1 MENRRKKMTKTNKTL
16 LCALLALVLT
26 LACALTIMPVAGTKA
41 NAATTG
47 QYVKITKTQTDWT
60 GKYLIVC
67 ETAGGIFNGSLSVLE
82 ASGNVVTEGISITEN
97 KIARTDT
104 IDGYSFDINKIEG
117 KNTYSIKS
125 ASGKYI
131 GSTSNANALK
141 ESGITIYENTISV
154 ENDGNIK
161 ITASSTAVLRF
172 NAASNQNRFR
182 YFKSDTYTNQKAIQ
196 LYKLEENTHTHAYS
210 EWKHVDGTKT
220 HVKTCNVDGCDAPTV
235 TEACTIVNNVCT
247 VCNYDYTAKFTVKET
262 VVAAEGQTSLAI
274 DAEGQFSVTYN
285 VTANQGINMMQGDLA
300 YNSEKLTLVSVEAG
314 NAFGNDEKGNNNIT
328 VTNDVTLAEQKVV
341 ASVVEGKT
349 GVLATVTYKLKAGV
363 TEVVA
368 GDFAMTVKAT
378 AGNEYVADGVA
389 TVEANTITVVVLK
402 GVTITLDDVV
412 LTYTGASLT
421 VGAGKDVAYTT
432 THGQDYTGEAVVTW
446 YTVNGEQLTEVAE
459 AKNVGAYQVKVAFPA
474 KDGYAAAEKT
484 ANVTVNAKVITV
496 SFAADNGYGRKAFG
510 ADGKAVWNNAG
521 EFVATVSGLVGDD
534 TVNGT
539 IAFAVVNGY
548 ELDKANLTSGATE
561 LTGKVSLVYTLGN
574 EFVNYTFAGG
584 NTATGDV
591 EVTAYIADLTVTV
604 SLATEVYYGT
614 TLNFDGNITVKD
626 SGNSDVTAN
635 AVITMTVNGETFDY
649 KTATLTNA
657 GEYTVVITVVCNGA
671 EGHLT
676 ETYTIKAITITV
688 GEADYATD
696 GQVHYGVTFD
706 SAVAGTIDATVDG
719 VALTADG
726 ITIVASKDLSLTKG
740 KHIATL
746 VSGTNYVFAEGTTVA
761 TKAVYLAMFDAA
773 LPDNSKKEIAEQ
785 YRFEGQK
792 FSAPE
797 LTFDGYSLLG
807 WFEDKAETAFDFAA
821 TGATADILLTAKW
834 EEILAEHRLTLVVYY
849 NGNVVETLTYDNVM
863 ANKAFTDI
871 ENFYRAND
879 ARWLVFSGYF
889 AGSDFA
895 TKITTMPNAE
905 TTIYAKYEPA
915 IGLGDVDGDGN
926 VGNSDIVLYRQYIVG
941 GYKITVVEAG
951 KEYEE
956 ASKTLAEGYARFFA
970 AVANVDGVDGSAND
984 IRDVATLRMAMVE
997 QDGYKVVGGA
1007 VVAPEKAD
1015 SGNAETQAVNTK
1027 IENRIYALLPTTFGV
1042 GKAA

>member
-41 NAATTG
+41 NAENGVKT
-47 QYVKITKTQTDWT
+47 YRKITASMEDWS
-60 GKYLIVC
+60 GKYLIVSEKGSVSC
-67 ETAGGIFNGSLSVLE
+67 FDGSLPSSSLTK
-82 ASGNVVTEGISITEN
+82 SGNLVTIEINNETVIGDYTNQEFLFE
-97 KIARTDT
+97 KKG
-104 IDGYSFDINKIEG
+104 DGYS
-117 KNTYSIKS
+117 IK
-125 ASGKYI
+125 GTNGLYI
-131 GSTSNANALK
+131 GRDENRNGLDNNPTKQFVNTVSYDDTNGIVIKGAGGAKLQFLNQKNSYTFKYYTSNQ
-141 ESGITIYENTISV
+141 S
-154 ENDGNIK
+154 
-161 ITASSTAVLRF
+161 
-172 NAASNQNRFR
+172 
-182 YFKSDTYTNQKAIQ
+182 AIA

-210 EWKHVDGTKT
+210 EWTHVDGTKM
-220 HVKTCNVDGCDAPTV
+220 HVKTCNVDGCDAPTM

-247 VCNYDYTAKFTVKET
+247 VCNYDYTAKLTVKET

-285 VTANQGINMMQGDLA
+285 VTANQCINMMQGDLA
-300 YNSEKLTLVSVEAG
+300 YNREKLTLVSVEAG
-314 NAFGNDEKGNNNIT
+314 NAFGNDESGKNNIT

-363 TEVVA
+363 TEVVT

-432 THGQDYTGEAVVTW
+432 THGEDYTGEAVVTW
-446 YTVNGEQLTEVAE
+446 YTVDGEQLTEV
-459 AKNVGAYQVKVAFPA
+459 KNVGAYQVKVAFPA

-484 ANVTVNAKVITV
+484 AKVTVNAKVITV

-521 EFVATVSGLVGDD
+521 EFVATVSGLVGGD

-539 IAFAVVNGY
+539 IAFAVVSGY
-548 ELDKANLTSGATE
+548 ELDKANLTSDATE

-626 SGNSDVTAN
+626 SSDSDVTAN
-635 AVITMTVNGETFDY
+635 AVTTMTVNGETFDY
-649 KTATLTNA
+649 KTAKLTNA

-676 ETYTIKAITITV
+676 TTYKIKAITITV

-726 ITIVASKDLSLTKG
+726 ITIVASKDMSLTEG

-746 VSGTNYVFAEGTTVA
+746 ANGTNYVFAEGTMLT
-761 TKAVYLAMFDAA
+761 TKAVYFAMFDAA
-773 LPDNSKKEIAEQ
+773 LPDNSEKEIAEQ

-797 LTFDGYSLLG
+797 LTFDGYELLG
-807 WFEDKAETAFDFAA
+807 WFEKNAETAFDFAA

-834 EEILAEHRLTLVVYY
+834 EEILGEHKLTLVVYY

-871 ENFYRAND
+871 ENFYREKD

-915 IGLGDVDGDGN
+915 IGLGDVNGDGN

-956 ASKTLAEGYARFFA
+956 ASKTLAADYVRFFA
-970 AVANVDGVDGSAND
+970 AVANVDGIEGSAND

-1015 SGNAETQAVNTK
+1015 RGNAETQAVNTK

>member
-1 MENRRKKMTKTNKTL
+1 MTKTNKTL

-41 NAATTG
+41 NAAEEVYELVTDDSTLNAG
-47 QYVKITKTQTDWT
+47 DKIIFAAKCSKGLFAAGEVASDVMASTDAT
-60 GKYLIVC
+60 SVS
-67 ETAGGIFNGSLSVLE
+67 TNGSTVTAVKATSAVVLTLGGSAGKWTLSVGERLLG
-82 ASGNVVTEGISITEN
+82 ATAAKKVALNKGTATWSISIDN
-97 KIARTDT
+97 KGNATIQNGTDT
-104 IDGYSFDINKIEG
+104 YGRFLYNVNSPRFT
-117 KNTYSIKS
+117 TYTSKATDAMILPSIYK
-125 ASGKYI
+125 
-131 GSTSNANALK
+131 L
-141 ESGITIYENTISV
+141 
-154 ENDGNIK
+154 
-161 ITASSTAVLRF
+161 
-172 NAASNQNRFR
+172 AAS
-182 YFKSDTYTNQKAIQ
+182 
-196 LYKLEENTHTHAYS
+196 HTHAYS

-247 VCNYDYTAKFTVKET
+247 VCNYDYTAKLTVKET

-300 YNSEKLTLVSVEAG
+300 YNREKLTLVSVEAG
-314 NAFGNDEKGNNNIT
+314 NAFGNDESGNNNIT

-349 GVLATVTYKLKAGV
+349 GVLATVTYQLKAGV

-368 GDFAMTVKAT
+368 GDFCMTVKAT

-402 GVTITLDDVV
+402 GVTITLDDVA

-432 THGQDYTGEAVVTW
+432 THGEDYTGEAVVTW
-446 YTVNGEQLTEVAE
+446 YTVDGEQLTEVAE

-510 ADGKAVWNNAG
+510 ADGKAVWNNVG
-521 EFVATVSGLVGDD
+521 EFVATVSGLVGGD

-539 IAFAVVNGY
+539 IAFAAVNGY
-548 ELDKANLTSGATE
+548 ELDKANLTSGTTE

-626 SGNSDVTAN
+626 SSDSDVTAN
-635 AVITMTVNGETFDY
+635 ADITMTVNGETFDY
-649 KTATLTNA
+649 TAETLTNA

-676 ETYTIKAITITV
+676 TTYKIKAITITV
-688 GEADYATD
+688 GEADYSTD

-726 ITIVASKDLSLTKG
+726 ITIVASKGLSLTEG

-746 VSGTNYVFAEGTTVA
+746 VSGTNYVFAEGTTLT

-773 LPDNSKKEIAEQ
+773 LPDNSEKEIADQ

-797 LTFDGYSLLG
+797 LTFDGYNLLG

-834 EEILAEHRLTLVVYY
+834 EEILGEHKLTLVVYY

-863 ANKAFTDI
+863 ANKAFTAI
-871 ENFYRAND
+871 ENFYREKD

-956 ASKTLAEGYARFFA
+956 ASKTLAAGYVRFFA
-970 AVANVDGVDGSAND
+970 AVANVDGVEGSAND

>member
-1 MENRRKKMTKTNKTL
+1 MTKTNKTL

-26 LACALTIMPVAGTKA
+26 LACALTIMPVVGTKA
-41 NAATTG
+41 NAAEG
-47 QYVKITKTQTDWT
+47 DKYVKVTAEQEDWT
-60 GKYLIVC
+60 GTYLLVYDKSNEEGLAWTGIDAADCNVPVAVSNGIIVWDNIANKPAKIIV
-67 ETAGGIFNGSLSVLE
+67 ENIGTGYAIKVL
-82 ASGNVVTEGISITEN
+82 
-97 KIARTDT
+97 
-104 IDGYSFDINKIEG
+104 DGAN
-117 KNTYSIKS
+117 
-125 ASGKYI
+125 AGKYI
-131 GSTSNANALK
+131 SGTKDKNKINFNDKAQNLTIKYGTSSVEITSN
-141 ESGITIYENTISV
+141 NT
-154 ENDGNIK
+154 
-161 ITASSTAVLRF
+161 TMLF
-172 NAASNQNRFR
+172 NPDAGTNNRFR
-182 YFKSDTYTNQKAIQ
+182 FFKSSQSPVQ

-210 EWKHVDGTKT
+210 DWKHVDGTKT
-220 HVKTCNVDGCDAPTV
+220 HVKTCNVDGCDTPTV

-262 VVAAEGQTSLAI
+262 VVAEEGQTSLAI
-274 DAEGQFSVTYN
+274 DAEGQFSVTYT

-314 NAFGNDEKGNNNIT
+314 NAFGNDESGNNNIT
-328 VTNDVTLAEQKVV
+328 VTNDVALSEQKVV

-363 TEVVA
+363 TEVGA
-368 GDFAMTVKAT
+368 GDFGMTVKAT

-402 GVTITLDDVV
+402 DVTITLNDVA

-432 THGQDYTGEAVVTW
+432 THGADYTGEAVVTW
-446 YTVNGEQLTEVAE
+446 YTVKGEQLTEVTE
-459 AKNVGAYQVKVAFPA
+459 AKNVGAYKVKVAFPA
-474 KDGYAAAEKT
+474 KDGYAAAEAT
-484 ANVTVNAKVITV
+484 ANVTVNAKKISV

-521 EFVATVSGLVGDD
+521 EFVATVSGLVGGD
-534 TVNGT
+534 TVSGT
-539 IAFAVVNGY
+539 IAFAVESGY

-561 LTGKVSLVYTLGN
+561 LTGKVSLVYTLGD

-584 NTATGDV
+584 KTATGDV

-604 SLATEVYYGT
+604 SLETEVYYGT

-626 SGNSDVTAN
+626 SSGSDVTAN
-635 AVITMTVNGETFDY
+635 STITMTVNGEPFDY
-649 KTATLTNA
+649 KTKTLTNA
-657 GEYTVVITVVCNGA
+657 GEYAVVITVVCNGA

-676 ETYTIKAITITV
+676 TTYTIKAITITV
-688 GEADYATD
+688 GEADYAAD

-726 ITIVASKDLSLTKG
+726 ITIVASDKLTLG
-740 KHIATL
+740 EDNTYTATL

-761 TKAVYLAMFDAA
+761 TKAVYFAMFDAA
-773 LPDNSKKEIAEQ
+773 LPDNSEKVIADQ

-797 LTFDGYSLLG
+797 LTFDGYKLLG
-807 WFEDKAETAFDFAA
+807 WFEENAETAFDFTA
-821 TGATADILLTAKW
+821 TGATADVMLTAKW
-834 EEILAEHRLTLVVYY
+834 AEILGEHKLTLVVYY
-849 NGNVVETLTYDNVM
+849 NENVVETLTYDNVK
-863 ANKAFTDI
+863 ANTEFTAID
-871 ENFYRAND
+871 NFYQAKD
-879 ARWLVFSGYF
+879 ASWLVFSGYF

-895 TKITTMPNAE
+895 AKITTMPNAE

-956 ASKTLAEGYARFFA
+956 ASKTLAEGYVRFFA
-970 AVANVDGVDGSAND
+970 AVANVDGVADSAND
-984 IRDVATLRMAMVE
+984 IRDIATLRMAMVE

-1015 SGNAETQAVNTK
+1015 GGNAETQAVNTK
-1027 IENRIYALLPTTFGV
+1027 IENRIYALLPTTFAT

>member
-1 MENRRKKMTKTNKTL
+1 MTKTNKTL

-41 NAATTG
+41 NAAEEVYELVTDDSTLNAG
-47 QYVKITKTQTDWT
+47 DKVIFAAKGSNELFAAGKVASGFMASTAATSVSTNGSTVTAVKATSAVVLTLGGSAGKWTLSVDGKLLGATDAKKVALDNGTKTW
-60 GKYLIVC
+60 
-67 ETAGGIFNGSLSVLE
+67 S
-82 ASGNVVTEGISITEN
+82 ISIDNEGNATIQNGTDAYGRFLYNVN
-97 KIARTDT
+97 KPRFT
-104 IDGYSFDINKIEG
+104 
-117 KNTYSIKS
+117 TYTSSTNSSMVLPSIYK
-125 ASGKYI
+125 
-131 GSTSNANALK
+131 L
-141 ESGITIYENTISV
+141 
-154 ENDGNIK
+154 
-161 ITASSTAVLRF
+161 TAS
-172 NAASNQNRFR
+172 
-182 YFKSDTYTNQKAIQ
+182 
-196 LYKLEENTHTHAYS
+196 HTHAYS
-210 EWKHVDGTKT
+210 DWTHVDGTKT

-247 VCNYDYTAKFTVKET
+247 VCNYDYTAKLTVKET

-300 YNSEKLTLVSVEAG
+300 YNREKLTLVSVEAG
-314 NAFGNDEKGNNNIT
+314 NAFGNDESGNNNIT

-349 GVLATVTYKLKAGV
+349 GVLATVTYQLKTGV

-368 GDFAMTVKAT
+368 GDFGMTVKAT

-402 GVTITLDDVV
+402 GVTITLDDVA

-432 THGQDYTGEAVVTW
+432 THGEDYTGKAVVTW
-446 YTVNGEQLTEVAE
+446 YKVDGAQLTEVTE

-521 EFVATVSGLVGDD
+521 EFVATVGGLVGGD

-539 IAFAVVNGY
+539 IAFAAVNGY
-548 ELDKANLTSGATE
+548 ELDKANLASGATE
-561 LTGKVSLVYTLGN
+561 LTGKVSLVYTLGD

-626 SGNSDVTAN
+626 SSDSDVTAN

-676 ETYTIKAITITV
+676 TTYTIKAITITV

-726 ITIVASKDLSLTKG
+726 ITIVASKALSLTDS

-746 VSGTNYVFAEGTTVA
+746 VSGTNYVFAEGTTLT
-761 TKAVYLAMFDAA
+761 TKAVYFAMFDAA
-773 LPDNSKKEIAEQ
+773 LPDNSEKEIADQ

-792 FSAPE
+792 FSAPK
-797 LTFDGYSLLG
+797 LTFDGYNLLG
-807 WFEDKAETAFDFAA
+807 WFEENAETAFDFTA
-821 TGATADILLTAKW
+821 TGATADVMLTAKW
-834 EEILAEHRLTLVVYY
+834 AEILGEHKLTLLVYY
-849 NGNVVETLTYDNVM
+849 KENVVETLTYNVM
-863 ANKAFTDI
+863 ANKEFTATAI
-871 ENFYRAND
+871 ENFYQAKD
-879 ARWLVFSGYF
+879 ASWLAFDGYF
-889 AGSDFA
+889 AGSDFE

-905 TTIYAKYEPA
+905 TTIYAKYELT

-956 ASKTLAEGYARFFA
+956 ASKTLAEGYVRFFA
-970 AVANVDGVDGSAND
+970 AVANVDGVEGSAND
-984 IRDVATLRMAMVE
+984 IRDIATLRMAMVE
-997 QDGYKVVGGA
+997 QDGYKVVDGA

>member
-41 NAATTG
+41 NAAEKEVVFDYTTIKKVDADSQQG
-47 QYVKITKTQTDWT
+47 VSIGFNKNDSQSAPVYNSSSNEIRLYYKNSISISSINEPIEKVVLTLNGISGKIGDLVATEGTLDTSNSKEYIWTKGTTAVNSLGLTAGGTGGHYKITKIT
-60 GKYLIVC
+60 V
-67 ETAGGIFNGSLSVLE
+67 VLG
-82 ASGNVVTEGISITEN
+82 AS
-97 KIARTDT
+97 
-104 IDGYSFDINKIEG
+104 
-117 KNTYSIKS
+117 
-125 ASGKYI
+125 
-131 GSTSNANALK
+131 
-141 ESGITIYENTISV
+141 
-154 ENDGNIK
+154 
-161 ITASSTAVLRF
+161 
-172 NAASNQNRFR
+172 
-182 YFKSDTYTNQKAIQ
+182 
-196 LYKLEENTHTHAYS
+196 HTHAYS

-247 VCNYDYTAKFTVKET
+247 VCNYDYTAKLTVKET

-314 NAFGNDEKGNNNIT
+314 NAFGNDESGNNNIT

-349 GVLATVTYKLKAGV
+349 GVLATITYQLKAGV

-368 GDFAMTVKAT
+368 GDFSMTVKAT

-389 TVEANTITVVVLK
+389 TVEANTITVVVLR
-402 GVTITLDDVV
+402 GVTITLDDVA

-421 VGAGKDVAYTT
+421 VGAGKDVACTT
-432 THGQDYTGEAVVTW
+432 THGKDYTGEAVVTW
-446 YTVNGEQLTEVAE
+446 YTVDGEQLTEV
-459 AKNVGAYQVKVAFPA
+459 KNVGAYQVKVAFPA

-521 EFVATVSGLVGDD
+521 EFVATVSGLVGGD

-539 IAFAVVNGY
+539 IAFAAVSGY
-548 ELDKANLTSGATE
+548 ELDKANLTSGTTE

-626 SGNSDVTAN
+626 SRDTDVTAN

-649 KTATLTNA
+649 KTAKLTNA
-657 GEYTVVITVVCNGA
+657 GEYTAVITVVCNGA

-696 GQVHYGVTFD
+696 GQVHYGVTFN

-726 ITIVASKDLSLTKG
+726 ITIVASKDLSLTGG

-746 VSGTNYVFAEGTTVA
+746 VSGTNYVFAEGTTLT
-761 TKAVYLAMFDAA
+761 TKAVYLARFDAA

-792 FSAPE
+792 FSAPG
-797 LTFDGYSLLG
+797 LTFDGYNLLG

-834 EEILAEHRLTLVVYY
+834 EEILAEHKLTLVVYY

-871 ENFYRAND
+871 ENFYREND
-879 ARWLVFSGYF
+879 ALWLVFSGYF

-905 TTIYAKYEPA
+905 TTIYAKYELA

-956 ASKTLAEGYARFFA
+956 ASKTLAEGYVRFFA
-970 AVANVDGVDGSAND
+970 AVANVDGVEGSAND

-1042 GKAA
+1042 GKVA

>member
-1 MENRRKKMTKTNKTL
+1 MTKTNKTL

-26 LACALTIMPVAGTKA
+26 LACALTIMPVAGIKA
-41 NAATTG
+41 NAAEEVYELVTDDSTLNAG
-47 QYVKITKTQTDWT
+47 DKIIFAAKCSKGLFAAGKVASGVMASTDATSVSTNGSTVTAVKATSAVVLTLGGSAGKWTLSVDGKLLGATDAKKVALDKGTKTW
-60 GKYLIVC
+60 
-67 ETAGGIFNGSLSVLE
+67 S
-82 ASGNVVTEGISITEN
+82 ISIDNEGN
-97 KIARTDT
+97 AT
-104 IDGYSFDINKIEG
+104 IQNGTS
-117 KNTYSIKS
+117 TY
-125 ASGKYI
+125 GRFLY
-131 GSTSNANALK
+131 N
-141 ESGITIYENTISV
+141 V
-154 ENDGNIK
+154 
-161 ITASSTAVLRF
+161 SSPRF
-172 NAASNQNRFR
+172 T
-182 YFKSDTYTNQKAIQ
+182 TYTSKATDAMI
-196 LYKLEENTHTHAYS
+196 LPSIYKLGASHTHAYS

-235 TEACTIVNNVCT
+235 AEACTIVNNVCT

-285 VTANQGINMMQGDLA
+285 VTANQGINMMQGDLT
-300 YNSEKLTLVSVEAG
+300 YNNEKLTLVSVEAG
-314 NAFGNDEKGNNNIT
+314 NAFGNDESGNNNIT

-341 ASVVEGKT
+341 ASVVEDKT

-368 GDFAMTVKAT
+368 GDFGMRVKAT

-432 THGQDYTGEAVVTW
+432 THGKDYTGEAVVTW
-446 YTVNGEQLTEVAE
+446 YTVDGEQLTEV
-459 AKNVGAYQVKVAFPA
+459 KNVGAYQVKVAFPA

-521 EFVATVSGLVGDD
+521 EFVATVSGLVGGD

-539 IAFAVVNGY
+539 IAFAAVSGY

-561 LTGKVSLVYTLGN
+561 LTGKVSLVYMIGN

-604 SLATEVYYGT
+604 SLETEVYYGT

-626 SGNSDVTAN
+626 SSNSDVTAN

-726 ITIVASKDLSLTKG
+726 ITIVASKGLSLTEG

-746 VSGTNYVFAEGTTVA
+746 VSGTNYVFAEGTKLT

-773 LPDNSKKEIAEQ
+773 LPDNSEKEIADQ

-834 EEILAEHRLTLVVYY
+834 EEILAEHKLTLVVYY

-905 TTIYAKYEPA
+905 TTIYAKYELA

-926 VGNSDIVLYRQYIVG
+926 VGNSDIVLYRQYISAAT
-941 GYKITVVEAG
+941 KSPL
-951 KEYEE
+951 
-956 ASKTLAEGYARFFA
+956 SKQAR
-970 AVANVDGVDGSAND
+970 
-984 IRDVATLRMAMVE
+984 
-997 QDGYKVVGGA
+997 
-1007 VVAPEKAD
+1007 
-1015 SGNAETQAVNTK
+1015 NTK
-1027 IENRIYALLPTTFGV
+1027 KQAKLLPKVTCVSLRRLPTLT
-1042 GKAA
+1042 A

>member
-1 MENRRKKMTKTNKTL
+1 MTKTNKTL

-41 NAATTG
+41 NAAEG
-47 QYVKITKTQTDWT
+47 SKYVKVTALTEDFS
-60 GKYLIVC
+60 GKFLIVY
-67 ETAGGIFNGSLSVLE
+67 ETDNLVFNSALSTDSASNYVTAANTLSGSIDWSSKLE
-82 ASGNVVTEGISITEN
+82 NASFEIAKSSSGTGYVIKGKSGSYIGTTSDANTLVFKTTEMVNTISFDGSGNVDIISS
-97 KIARTDT
+97 KGAYLR
-104 IDGYSFDINKIEG
+104 Y
-117 KNTYSIKS
+117 
-125 ASGKYI
+125 
-131 GSTSNANALK
+131 NAN
-141 ESGITIYENTISV
+141 SGQT
-154 ENDGNIK
+154 
-161 ITASSTAVLRF
+161 
-172 NAASNQNRFR
+172 RFR
-182 YFKSDTYTNQKAIQ
+182 YYKSGSYTNQKAIQ

-235 TEACTIVNNVCT
+235 KEECTIVNNVCT

-368 GDFAMTVKAT
+368 GDFGMRVKAT

-389 TVEANTITVVVLK
+389 TVEDNTITVVVLK
-402 GVTITLDDVV
+402 GVTITLDDVA

-432 THGQDYTGEAVVTW
+432 THGEDYTGEAVVTW
-446 YTVNGEQLTEVAE
+446 YKVDGEQLTEVAE

-484 ANVTVNAKVITV
+484 ANVTVNAKEITV

-521 EFVATVSGLVGDD
+521 EFVATVSGLVGGD

-539 IAFAVVNGY
+539 IAFAAVNGY

-561 LTGKVSLVYTLGN
+561 LTGKVSLVYTLGD

-626 SGNSDVTAN
+626 SRNSDVTAN

-676 ETYTIKAITITV
+676 TTYKIKAITITV

-696 GQVHYGVTFD
+696 GQAHYGVTFD

-726 ITIVASKDLSLTKG
+726 ITIVASKDLSLTEG
-740 KHIATL
+740 EHIATL
-746 VSGTNYVFAEGTTVA
+746 VSGTNYVFAEGTTLT

-773 LPDNSKKEIAEQ
+773 LPDNSEKEIAEQ

-792 FSAPE
+792 FSAPG
-797 LTFDGYSLLG
+797 LTFDGYNLLG
-807 WFEDKAETAFDFAA
+807 WFEENAETAFDFAA

-834 EEILAEHRLTLVVYY
+834 EEILGEHKLTLVVYY

-863 ANKAFTDI
+863 ANKAFTAI

-956 ASKTLAEGYARFFA
+956 ASKTLAEGYVRLFA
-970 AVANVDGVDGSAND
+970 AVANVDGVEGSAND

>member
-1 MENRRKKMTKTNKTL
+1 MTKTNKTL

-41 NAATTG
+41 NAAEETIILSFPDANSANNKKSGYTNEWIAMVDTYQWNIVNFNNNSWNNSWTYIKAGSKSTASTASIEATNIAQKVSRVVVSYKATNFSTNVTEYYLEKTTAG
-47 QYVKITKTQTDWT
+47 KTEKITLGSSDLTDET
-60 GKYLIVC
+60 MSFKISTPEENSTYKLVFVC
-67 ETAGGIFNGSLSVLE
+67 KKSSSNGILQ
-82 ASGNVVTEGISITEN
+82 
-97 KIARTDT
+97 
-104 IDGYSFDINKIEG
+104 IN
-117 KNTYSIKS
+117 TVQY
-125 ASGKYI
+125 
-131 GSTSNANALK
+131 
-141 ESGITIYENTISV
+141 IYENAPS
-154 ENDGNIK
+154 
-161 ITASSTAVLRF
+161 
-172 NAASNQNRFR
+172 
-182 YFKSDTYTNQKAIQ
+182 
-196 LYKLEENTHTHAYS
+196 HTHAYS
-210 EWKHVDGTKT
+210 EWAHVDGTKT

-262 VVAAEGQTSLAI
+262 VVAEEGQTSLAV
-274 DAEGQFSVTYN
+274 DAEGQFSVTYT

-349 GVLATVTYKLKAGV
+349 GVLVTVTYQLKAGV
-363 TEVVA
+363 TEVGA
-368 GDFAMTVKAT
+368 GDFGMTVKAT
-378 AGNEYVADGVA
+378 AGNEYVAEGVA

-402 GVTITLDDVV
+402 GVTITLDDVA

-432 THGQDYTGEAVVTW
+432 THGKDYTGEAVVTW
-446 YTVNGEQLTEVAE
+446 YTVSGEQLTEVTE
-459 AKNVGAYQVKVAFPA
+459 AKNVGAYQVKVEFPA
-474 KDGYAAAEKT
+474 KDGYAAAEAT
-484 ANVTVNAKVITV
+484 ANVTVNAKEINV
-496 SFAADNGYGRKAFG
+496 SFAAENGYGRKAFG

-534 TVNGT
+534 TVSGT
-539 IAFAVVNGY
+539 IAFEVVSGY

-561 LTGKVSLVYTLGN
+561 LTGKVSLVYTLGD

-584 NTATGDV
+584 KTATGDV

-604 SLATEVYYGT
+604 SLETEVYYGT
-614 TLNFDGNITVKD
+614 TLDFNGNITVKD
-626 SGNSDVTAN
+626 SSGSDVTAN
-635 AVITMTVNGETFDY
+635 STITMTVNGKTFDY
-649 KTATLTNA
+649 TTKTLTNA
-657 GEYTVVITVVCNGA
+657 GEYAVVIKVVCNGA

-676 ETYTIKAITITV
+676 QTYTIKAITITV

-726 ITIVASKDLSLTKG
+726 ITIVASKDLRLTEEG
-740 KHIATL
+740 NHIATL
-746 VSGTNYVFAEGTTVA
+746 ANGTNYVFAEGTTLT
-761 TKAVYLAMFDAA
+761 TKAVYIAKFNAA
-773 LPDNSKKEIAEQ
+773 LPDSSEKLIADQ

-797 LTFDGYSLLG
+797 LTFDGYKLLG
-807 WFEDKAETAFDFAA
+807 WFEENAETAFDFTA
-821 TGATADILLTAKW
+821 TGATANIMLTAKW
-834 EEILAEHRLTLVVYY
+834 EEILGEHKLTLVVYY
-849 NGNVVETLTYDNVM
+849 NEKVVETLTYDNVK
-863 ANKAFTDI
+863 ANTEFTATAI
-871 ENFYRAND
+871 ENFYTAKD
-879 ARWLVFSGYF
+879 ASWLAFDGYF

-905 TTIYAKYEPA
+905 TTIYAKYELA
-915 IGLGDVDGDGN
+915 IGLGDVDGDKN
-926 VGNSDIVLYRQYIVG
+926 VGNGDIVLYRQYIVG

-956 ASKTLAEGYARFFA
+956 ASKTLAAEYVRFFA
-970 AVANVDGVDGSAND
+970 AVANVDGVADSAND
-984 IRDVATLRMAMVE
+984 IRDIATLRMAMVE

>member
-1 MENRRKKMTKTNKTL
+1 MTKTNKTL

-41 NAATTG
+41 NAEEALVAFNIAGKETNIPASTYEVTNGDYKLSAKGTNMYEDGDAGYRIGSKKSTGSFEFTVPKTITKIIVYAANYNSDTGAAISINGGAATTLTKNIG
-47 QYVKITKTQTDWT
+47 VADFKFSSISEYDKIEAEITGTTVKITSTKRA
-60 GKYLIVC
+60 LIRII
-67 ETAGGIFNGSLSVLE
+67 EWYGS
-82 ASGNVVTEGISITEN
+82 
-97 KIARTDT
+97 
-104 IDGYSFDINKIEG
+104 
-117 KNTYSIKS
+117 
-125 ASGKYI
+125 
-131 GSTSNANALK
+131 
-141 ESGITIYENTISV
+141 
-154 ENDGNIK
+154 
-161 ITASSTAVLRF
+161 
-172 NAASNQNRFR
+172 AAS
-182 YFKSDTYTNQKAIQ
+182 
-196 LYKLEENTHTHAYS
+196 HTHAYS

-220 HVKTCNVDGCDAPTV
+220 HVKTCNVDGCDAPTM

-274 DAEGQFSVTYN
+274 DAEGQFSVIYN

-300 YNSEKLTLVSVEAG
+300 YNSEKLTIVSVEAG

-349 GVLATVTYKLKAGV
+349 GVLATVTYKLKAGI

-368 GDFAMTVKAT
+368 GDFGMTVKAT

-389 TVEANTITVVVLK
+389 TVETNTITVVVLK

-412 LTYTGASLT
+412 LTYTGASLA

-432 THGQDYTGEAVVTW
+432 THGEDYTGEAVVTW
-446 YTVNGEQLTEVAE
+446 YTGNGEQLTEVAE

-521 EFVATVSGLVGDD
+521 EFVATVSGLVGGD

-539 IAFAVVNGY
+539 IAFAAVNGY

-561 LTGKVSLVYTLGN
+561 LTGKVSLVYTIGN

-584 NTATGDV
+584 KTATGDV

-604 SLATEVYYGT
+604 SLETEVYYGT

-626 SGNSDVTAN
+626 SSDSDVTAN

-649 KTATLTNA
+649 KTETLTNA

-676 ETYTIKAITITV
+676 TTYTIKAITITV

-706 SAVAGTIDATVDG
+706 SAVAGAIDATVDG

-726 ITIVASKDLSLTKG
+726 ITIVASDKLTLG
-740 KHIATL
+740 EDNTYTATL
-746 VSGTNYVFAEGTTVA
+746 VSGTNYVFAEGTTLT

-797 LTFDGYSLLG
+797 LTFDGYNLLG

-834 EEILAEHRLTLVVYY
+834 EEILGEHKLTLVVYY
-849 NGNVVETLTYDNVM
+849 NGNVVETLIYDNVM

-879 ARWLVFSGYF
+879 ALWLVFSGYF

-941 GYKITVVEAG
+941 GYKITVVETG

-956 ASKTLAEGYARFFA
+956 ASKTLAEGYVRFFA
-970 AVANVDGVDGSAND
+970 AVANVDGVEGSAND
-984 IRDVATLRMAMVE
+984 IRDIATLRMAMVE
-997 QDGYKVVGGA
+997 QDGYKVDGGA

>member
-1 MENRRKKMTKTNKTL
+1 MTKTNKTL

-41 NAATTG
+41 NAAEKEVVFDYTTIKKVDADSQQGVSIGFNKNAG
-47 QYVKITKTQTDWT
+47 QNAPVYNSNSNEIRLYPKNSISISSINEPIGKVVLTLNGISGKIGDLVATEGTLDTSNSKEYIWTKGTTAVNSLGLTAGGTGGHYKITKIT
-60 GKYLIVC
+60 V
-67 ETAGGIFNGSLSVLE
+67 VL
-82 ASGNVVTEGISITEN
+82 
-97 KIARTDT
+97 
-104 IDGYSFDINKIEG
+104 
-117 KNTYSIKS
+117 
-125 ASGKYI
+125 
-131 GSTSNANALK
+131 
-141 ESGITIYENTISV
+141 
-154 ENDGNIK
+154 
-161 ITASSTAVLRF
+161 
-172 NAASNQNRFR
+172 AAS
-182 YFKSDTYTNQKAIQ
+182 
-196 LYKLEENTHTHAYS
+196 HTHAYS

-247 VCNYDYTAKFTVKET
+247 VCNYDYTAKLTVKET

-314 NAFGNDEKGNNNIT
+314 NAFGNDESGNNNIT

-349 GVLATVTYKLKAGV
+349 GVLVTVTYKLKAGV

-368 GDFAMTVKAT
+368 GDFGMRVKAT

-402 GVTITLDDVV
+402 GVTITLNDVA

-432 THGQDYTGEAVVTW
+432 THGEDYKGEAVVTW
-446 YTVNGEQLTEVAE
+446 YTVDGEQLTEVAE

-484 ANVTVNAKVITV
+484 ANVTVNAKEITV

-521 EFVATVSGLVGDD
+521 EFVATVSGLVGGD

-539 IAFAVVNGY
+539 IAFAVVSGY

-584 NTATGDV
+584 KTATGDV

-604 SLATEVYYGT
+604 SLETEVYYGT

-626 SGNSDVTAN
+626 SSDSDVTAN

-649 KTATLTNA
+649 KTKTLTNA
-657 GEYTVVITVVCNGA
+657 GEYAVVITVVCNGA

-676 ETYTIKAITITV
+676 KTYKIKAITITV
-688 GEADYATD
+688 GEANYNTD

-706 SAVAGTIDATVDG
+706 NAVAGAIDATVDG

-726 ITIVASKDLSLTKG
+726 ITIVASDKLTLG
-740 KHIATL
+740 EDNTYTATL
-746 VSGTNYVFAEGTTVA
+746 ANGTNYVFAEGTTVA

-773 LPDNSKKEIAEQ
+773 LPDHSKKEIADQ

-797 LTFDGYSLLG
+797 LTFDGYNLLG
-807 WFEDKAETAFDFAA
+807 WFEENAETAFDFAA
-821 TGATADILLTAKW
+821 TGATADVMLTAKW
-834 EEILAEHRLTLVVYY
+834 AEILGEHKLTLLVYY
-849 NGNVVETLTYDNVM
+849 KENVVETLTYNVM
-863 ANKAFTDI
+863 ANKEFTATAI
-871 ENFYRAND
+871 ENFYQAKD
-879 ARWLVFSGYF
+879 ASWLAFDGYF

-895 TKITTMPNAE
+895 AKITTMPNAE
-905 TTIYAKYEPA
+905 TTIYAKYELA

-956 ASKTLAEGYARFFA
+956 ASKTLAEGYVRFFA
-970 AVANVDGVDGSAND
+970 AVANVDGVDGSTND
-984 IRDVATLRMAMVE
+984 IRDIATLRMAMVE
-997 QDGYKVVGGA
+997 QDGYKVVDGA

>member
-1 MENRRKKMTKTNKTL
+1 MTKTNKTL

-41 NAATTG
+41 NAAEEVYEIVKDASSLKVGDEIVIVNKDMDRAISTTQNSNNRAETSVVAVANGVQITSSVQVLVLQQGNKDNTFALDTGSGYLYAASSSKNYMKTEETLSDNSSWTISIDSKTSVATIKAQGTNTRNWLMYNSSSKIFSCYSSG
-47 QYVKITKTQTDWT
+47 QMDV
-60 GKYLIVC
+60 IVC
-67 ETAGGIFNGSLSVLE
+67 R
-82 ASGNVVTEGISITEN
+82 
-97 KIARTDT
+97 K
-104 IDGYSFDINKIEG
+104 
-117 KNTYSIKS
+117 
-125 ASGKYI
+125 
-131 GSTSNANALK
+131 
-141 ESGITIYENTISV
+141 
-154 ENDGNIK
+154 
-161 ITASSTAVLRF
+161 
-172 NAASNQNRFR
+172 AAS
-182 YFKSDTYTNQKAIQ
+182 
-196 LYKLEENTHTHAYS
+196 HTHAYS
-210 EWKHVDGTKT
+210 EWKHVDGTNT
-220 HVKTCNVDGCDAPTV
+220 HVKTCNVEGCDAPAV

-285 VTANQGINMMQGDLA
+285 VTANQGINMMQGDLT
-300 YNSEKLTLVSVEAG
+300 YNNEKLTLVSVEAG
-314 NAFGNDEKGNNNIT
+314 NAFGNDESGNNNIT

-341 ASVVEGKT
+341 ASVVEGRT

-368 GDFAMTVKAT
+368 GDFGMRVKAT

-402 GVTITLDDVV
+402 GVTITLDDVA

-432 THGQDYTGEAVVTW
+432 THGKDYTGEAVVTW
-446 YTVNGEQLTEVAE
+446 YTVDGEQLTEV
-459 AKNVGAYQVKVAFPA
+459 KNVGAYRVKVAFPA

-484 ANVTVNAKVITV
+484 ANVTVNAKEITV

-539 IAFAVVNGY
+539 IAFAAVSGY

-626 SGNSDVTAN
+626 SSNTDVTAN

-649 KTATLTNA
+649 KTETLTNA
-657 GEYTVVITVVCNGA
+657 GEYTVVITVVFNGA

-676 ETYTIKAITITV
+676 TTYTIKAITITV

-696 GQVHYGVTFD
+696 GQVHYGVTFN

-726 ITIVASKDLSLTKG
+726 ITIVASKGLSLTEG

-746 VSGTNYVFAEGTTVA
+746 VSGTNYVFAEGTTLT
-761 TKAVYLAMFDAA
+761 TKAVYFAKFDAA
-773 LPDNSKKEIAEQ
+773 LPDNSKKEIADQ

-792 FSAPE
+792 FSAPK
-797 LTFDGYSLLG
+797 LTFDGYNLLG

-834 EEILAEHRLTLVVYY
+834 EEILGEHKLTLVVYY

-895 TKITTMPNAE
+895 TTITTMPNAE

-956 ASKTLAEGYARFFA
+956 ASKTLAAGYVRFFV

-997 QDGYKVVGGA
+997 QDGYKVVDGA

>member
-41 NAATTG
+41 NAAQSSVEYILNPDKANNESADISSEKSYTAKDIANTSTLDWKAVVKVYNVGDNGIKLGTSKVAGSFSIVVPKNAESIEVKAKQFGEKDTT
-47 QYVKITKTQTDWT
+47 
-60 GKYLIVC
+60 L
-67 ETAGGIFNGSLSVLE
+67 
-82 ASGNVVTEGISITEN
+82 
-97 KIARTDT
+97 KIADVSYTTTSEFAKYKYPQSGGLTSGET
-104 IDGYSFDINKIEG
+104 ITIGAAKRAYI
-117 KNTYSIKS
+117 YSIVVN
-125 ASGKYI
+125 Y
-131 GSTSNANALK
+131 
-141 ESGITIYENTISV
+141 
-154 ENDGNIK
+154 
-161 ITASSTAVLRF
+161 
-172 NAASNQNRFR
+172 AAS
-182 YFKSDTYTNQKAIQ
+182 
-196 LYKLEENTHTHAYS
+196 HTHAYS

-220 HVKTCNVDGCDAPTV
+220 HVKTCNVEGCDAPTV

-247 VCNYDYTAKFTVKET
+247 VCNYDYTAKLTVKET

-285 VTANQGINMMQGDLA
+285 VTANQGINMMQGDLT

-314 NAFGNDEKGNNNIT
+314 NAFGNDESGNNNIT

-389 TVEANTITVVVLK
+389 TVEVNTITVVVLK
-402 GVTITLDDVV
+402 GVTITLDDVA

-421 VGAGKDVAYTT
+421 VGAGKNVAYTT
-432 THGQDYTGEAVVTW
+432 THGEDYMGEAVVTW
-446 YTVNGEQLTEVAE
+446 YKVDGEQLTEVAE

-521 EFVATVSGLVGDD
+521 EFVATVSGLVGGD

-539 IAFAVVNGY
+539 IAFAVVSGY
-548 ELDKANLTSGATE
+548 ELDKANLTSGAKE
-561 LTGKVSLVYTLGN
+561 LTGNVSLVYTLGD

-584 NTATGDV
+584 KTATGDV

-604 SLATEVYYGT
+604 SLETEVYYGT

-626 SGNSDVTAN
+626 SRNSDVTAN

-657 GEYTVVITVVCNGA
+657 GEYAVVITVVCNGA

-676 ETYTIKAITITV
+676 QTYTIKAITITV

-706 SAVAGTIDATVDG
+706 SAVAGAIDATVDG

-726 ITIVASKDLSLTKG
+726 ITIVASDKLTLG
-740 KHIATL
+740 EDNTYTATL

-761 TKAVYLAMFDAA
+761 TKAVYFAMFDAA
-773 LPDNSKKEIAEQ
+773 LPDNSEKEIADQ

-792 FSAPE
+792 FSAPK
-797 LTFDGYSLLG
+797 LTFDGYNLLG
-807 WFEDKAETAFDFAA
+807 WFEENAETAFDFAA
-821 TGATADILLTAKW
+821 TGATADVMLTAKW
-834 EEILAEHRLTLVVYY
+834 AEILGEHKLTLVVYY

-871 ENFYRAND
+871 ENFYRAKD
-879 ARWLVFSGYF
+879 ASWLAFDGYF
-889 AGSDFA
+889 AGSNFA
-895 TKITTMPNAE
+895 AKITTMPNAE
-905 TTIYAKYEPA
+905 TTIYAKYELA

-970 AVANVDGVDGSAND
+970 AVANVDGVEGSAND
-984 IRDVATLRMAMVE
+984 IRDIATLRMAMVE

>member
-1 MENRRKKMTKTNKTL
+1 MTKTNKTL

-26 LACALTIMPVAGTKA
+26 LACALTIMPFAGTKA
-41 NAATTG
+41 NAAQSSVEYILNPDKANNESDDISSEKSYTAKDIANTSTLDWKAVVKVYNVGDNGIKLGTSKVAGSFSIVVPKNAKSIEVKAKQFGEKDTTL
-47 QYVKITKTQTDWT
+47 KIADVSYTTTSEFA
-60 GKYLIVC
+60 KYKYPQS
-67 ETAGGIFNGSLSVLE
+67 GSLT
-82 ASGNVVTEGISITEN
+82 SGETITIGAA
-97 KIARTDT
+97 KRAYI
-104 IDGYSFDINKIEG
+104 
-117 KNTYSIKS
+117 YSIVVN
-125 ASGKYI
+125 Y
-131 GSTSNANALK
+131 
-141 ESGITIYENTISV
+141 
-154 ENDGNIK
+154 
-161 ITASSTAVLRF
+161 
-172 NAASNQNRFR
+172 AAS
-182 YFKSDTYTNQKAIQ
+182 
-196 LYKLEENTHTHAYS
+196 HTHAYS

-220 HVKTCNVDGCDAPTV
+220 HVKTCNVEGCDAPTV

-300 YNSEKLTLVSVEAG
+300 YNREKLTLVSVEAG

-368 GDFAMTVKAT
+368 DDFGMTVKAT
-378 AGNEYVADGVA
+378 AGNEYVADGIA

-446 YTVNGEQLTEVAE
+446 YTVVGEQLTEVTE
-459 AKNVGAYQVKVAFPA
+459 AKNVGTYQVKVAFPA

-484 ANVTVNAKVITV
+484 ANVTVNAKEITV
-496 SFAADNGYGRKAFG
+496 SFAADNGYGRKVFG

-521 EFVATVSGLVGDD
+521 EFVATVSGLVGGD

-539 IAFAVVNGY
+539 IAFAVVSGY
-548 ELDKANLTSGATE
+548 ELDKANLTSGAKE
-561 LTGKVSLVYTLGN
+561 LTGNVSLVYTLGD

-584 NTATGDV
+584 KTATGDV

-604 SLATEVYYGT
+604 SLETEVYYGT

-626 SGNSDVTAN
+626 SSGSDVAAN

-657 GEYTVVITVVCNGA
+657 GEYAVVITVVCNGA

-676 ETYTIKAITITV
+676 QTYTIKAITITV

-706 SAVAGTIDATVDG
+706 SAVAGAIDATVDG

-726 ITIVASKDLSLTKG
+726 ITIVASDKLTLG
-740 KHIATL
+740 EDNTYTATL

-761 TKAVYLAMFDAA
+761 TKAVYFAMFDAA
-773 LPDNSKKEIAEQ
+773 LPDNSEKEIADQ

-792 FSAPE
+792 FSAPK
-797 LTFDGYSLLG
+797 LTFDGYNLLG
-807 WFEDKAETAFDFAA
+807 WFEENAETAFDFAA
-821 TGATADILLTAKW
+821 TGATADVMLTAKW
-834 EEILAEHRLTLVVYY
+834 AEILGEHKLTLVVYY

-871 ENFYRAND
+871 ENFYRAKD
-879 ARWLVFSGYF
+879 ASWLAFDGYF
-889 AGSDFA
+889 AGSNFA
-895 TKITTMPNAE
+895 AKITTMPNAE

-956 ASKTLAEGYARFFA
+956 ASKTLAEGYVRFFA
-970 AVANVDGVDGSAND
+970 AVANVDGVEGSAND
-984 IRDVATLRMAMVE
+984 IRDIATLRMAMVE

>member
-1 MENRRKKMTKTNKTL
+1 MTKTNKTL

-41 NAATTG
+41 NAAEKRVEYILNPDKANNESADISSEKSYTAKDIANTSTLDWKAV
-47 QYVKITKTQTDWT
+47 VKVYNVGDNGIKLGT
-60 GKYLIVC
+60 GKVAGSFSIVIPKNAESIEVNAKQFSEK
-67 ETAGGIFNGSLSVLE
+67 ETTLKIADVSYTTTSEFAKYKYPQSGSLT
-82 ASGNVVTEGISITEN
+82 SGETITIGAA
-97 KIARTDT
+97 KRAYI
-104 IDGYSFDINKIEG
+104 
-117 KNTYSIKS
+117 YSIVVNYV
-125 ASGKYI
+125 AS
-131 GSTSNANALK
+131 
-141 ESGITIYENTISV
+141 
-154 ENDGNIK
+154 
-161 ITASSTAVLRF
+161 
-172 NAASNQNRFR
+172 
-182 YFKSDTYTNQKAIQ
+182 
-196 LYKLEENTHTHAYS
+196 HTHAYS
-210 EWKHVDGTKT
+210 EWNHVDGTKT
-220 HVKTCNVDGCDAPTV
+220 HVKTCNVDGCDAPSV
-235 TEACTIVNNVCT
+235 TEACTIENNVCT
-247 VCNYDYTAKFTVKET
+247 VCNYDYTAKLTVKET

-314 NAFGNDEKGNNNIT
+314 NAFGNDESGNNNIT

-349 GVLATVTYKLKAGV
+349 GVLATVTYRLKAGV

-368 GDFAMTVKAT
+368 GDFGMRVKAT

-402 GVTITLDDVV
+402 GVTITLDDVA

-432 THGQDYTGEAVVTW
+432 THGADYTGEAVVTW
-446 YTVNGEQLTEVAE
+446 YTVNGEQLAEVTE

-474 KDGYAAAEKT
+474 QDGYAAAEKT
-484 ANVTVNAKVITV
+484 ANVTVNAKVINV

-521 EFVATVSGLVGDD
+521 EFVATVSGLVGGD
-534 TVNGT
+534 TVKGT
-539 IAFAVVNGY
+539 IAFAAVNGY
-548 ELDKANLTSGATE
+548 ELDKTNLTSGTTE
-561 LTGKVSLVYTLGN
+561 LTGKVSLVYTLGD

-626 SGNSDVTAN
+626 SNDSDVTAN

-676 ETYTIKAITITV
+676 TTYTIKAITITV

-726 ITIVASKDLSLTKG
+726 ITIVASKGLSLTEG

-746 VSGTNYVFAEGTTVA
+746 VSGTNYVFAEGTTLT
-761 TKAVYLAMFDAA
+761 TKAVYLAKFDAA
-773 LPDNSKKEIAEQ
+773 LPDNSEKEIADQ

-797 LTFDGYSLLG
+797 LTFDGYNLLG
-807 WFEDKAETAFDFAA
+807 WFEENAETAFDFTA
-821 TGATADILLTAKW
+821 TGATADVSVVARWTASVTLTVKDVYQGKTFDKQNTLTSVGGTLLG
-834 EEILAEHRLTLVVYY
+834 EVSGLAEMQINASWLKLEGYY
-849 NGNVVETLTYDNVM
+849 SDEQCTVKVTTVANQTNV
-863 ANKAFTDI
+863 
-871 ENFYRAND
+871 
-879 ARWLVFSGYF
+879 
-889 AGSDFA
+889 
-895 TKITTMPNAE
+895 
-905 TTIYAKYEPA
+905 TIYAKYELT

-956 ASKTLAEGYARFFA
+956 ASKTLAEGYVRFFA
-970 AVANVDGVDGSAND
+970 AVANVDGVEGSAND
-984 IRDVATLRMAMVE
+984 IRDVATLRMAMVQ

>member
-1 MENRRKKMTKTNKTL
+1 MTKTNKTL
-16 LCALLALVLT
+16 LYALLALVLT
-26 LACALTIMPVAGTKA
+26 LACALTIMPVAGTEA
-41 NAATTG
+41 NAAEG
-47 QYVKITKTQTDWT
+47 DKYVKVTAEQEDWT
-60 GKYLIVC
+60 GTYLLVYDKSNEEGLAWTGIDAADCNVPVAVSNGIIVWDNIANKPAKIIV
-67 ETAGGIFNGSLSVLE
+67 ENIGTGYAIKVL
-82 ASGNVVTEGISITEN
+82 
-97 KIARTDT
+97 
-104 IDGYSFDINKIEG
+104 DGAN
-117 KNTYSIKS
+117 
-125 ASGKYI
+125 AGKYI
-131 GSTSNANALK
+131 SGTKDKNKINFNDKAQNLTIKYGTSSVEITSN
-141 ESGITIYENTISV
+141 NT
-154 ENDGNIK
+154 
-161 ITASSTAVLRF
+161 TTLF
-172 NAASNQNRFR
+172 NPDAGTNNRFR
-182 YFKSDTYTNQKAIQ
+182 FFKSSQSPVQ

-220 HVKTCNVDGCDAPTV
+220 HVKTCNVEGCDAPTV

-285 VTANQGINMMQGDLA
+285 VTANQGINMMQGDLT

-314 NAFGNDEKGNNNIT
+314 NAFGNDESGNNNIT

-349 GVLATVTYKLKAGV
+349 GVLATVTYQLKTGV

-368 GDFAMTVKAT
+368 GDFGMTVKAT

-389 TVEANTITVVVLK
+389 TVEANTITVVVLR
-402 GVTITLDDVV
+402 GVTITLDDVA

-432 THGQDYTGEAVVTW
+432 THGEDYTGEAVVTW
-446 YTVNGEQLTEVAE
+446 YTVVGEQLTEVAE

-484 ANVTVNAKVITV
+484 ANVTVNAKEITV

-521 EFVATVSGLVGDD
+521 EFVATVSGLVGGD
-534 TVNGT
+534 TVSGT
-539 IAFAVVNGY
+539 IAFAVVSGY
-548 ELDKANLTSGATE
+548 ELDKANLTGGATE
-561 LTGKVSLVYTLGN
+561 LTGKVSLVYTLGD
-574 EFVNYTFAGG
+574 EFVNYTFADGK
-584 NTATGDV
+584 TATGDV

-604 SLATEVYYGT
+604 SLETEVYYGT

-626 SGNSDVTAN
+626 SNSSDVTAN
-635 AVITMTVNGETFDY
+635 STITMTVNGETFDY
-649 KTATLTNA
+649 KTKTLTNA
-657 GEYTVVITVVCNGA
+657 GEYAVVITVVCNGA

-676 ETYTIKAITITV
+676 KTYKIKAITITV
-688 GEADYATD
+688 GEADYNTD

-726 ITIVASKDLSLTKG
+726 ITIVASKDLSLTEG

-746 VSGTNYVFAEGTTVA
+746 ASGTNYVFAEGTTLT
-761 TKAVYLAMFDAA
+761 TKAVFFAKFNAA
-773 LPDNSKKEIAEQ
+773 LPDNSEKLIADQ

-797 LTFDGYSLLG
+797 LTFDGYNLLG
-807 WFEDKAETAFDFAA
+807 WFEENAETAFAFTA
-821 TGATADILLTAKW
+821 TGATANIILTAKW
-834 EEILAEHRLTLVVYY
+834 AEILGEHKLTLLVYY
-849 NGNVVETLTYDNVM
+849 KGNVVETLTYNVM
-863 ANKAFTDI
+863 ANTAFDKI
-871 ENFYRAND
+871 ENFYTAKD
-879 ARWLVFSGYF
+879 ASWLAFDGYF

-895 TKITTMPNAE
+895 AKITTMPNAE
-905 TTIYAKYEPA
+905 TTIYAKYELT

-956 ASKTLAEGYARFFA
+956 ASKTLAEGYVRFFA

-984 IRDVATLRMAMVE
+984 IRDIATLRMAMVE
-997 QDGYKVVGGA
+997 QDGYKVVDGA

>member
-41 NAATTG
+41 NAAEKREEYILNPDKANNESADISSEKSYTAKDIANTSTLDWKAV
-47 QYVKITKTQTDWT
+47 VKVYNVGDNGIKLGT
-60 GKYLIVC
+60 GKVAGSFSIVIPKNAESIEVNAKQFSEK
-67 ETAGGIFNGSLSVLE
+67 ETTLKIADVSYTTTSEFAKYKYPQSGSLT
-82 ASGNVVTEGISITEN
+82 SGETITIGAA
-97 KIARTDT
+97 KRAYI
-104 IDGYSFDINKIEG
+104 
-117 KNTYSIKS
+117 YSIVVNYV
-125 ASGKYI
+125 AS
-131 GSTSNANALK
+131 
-141 ESGITIYENTISV
+141 
-154 ENDGNIK
+154 
-161 ITASSTAVLRF
+161 
-172 NAASNQNRFR
+172 
-182 YFKSDTYTNQKAIQ
+182 
-196 LYKLEENTHTHAYS
+196 HTHAYS

-285 VTANQGINMMQGDLA
+285 VTANQGINMMQGDLT

-314 NAFGNDEKGNNNIT
+314 NAFGNDESGNNNIT

-368 GDFAMTVKAT
+368 GDFGMRVKAT

-432 THGQDYTGEAVVTW
+432 THGKDYTGEAVVTW
-446 YTVNGEQLTEVAE
+446 YTVDGEQLTEV
-459 AKNVGAYQVKVAFPA
+459 KNVGAYRVKVAFPA

-521 EFVATVSGLVGDD
+521 EFVATVGGLVGGD

-539 IAFAVVNGY
+539 IAFAVVSGY

-574 EFVNYTFAGG
+574 EFVNYTFADG

-626 SGNSDVTAN
+626 NSNSDVTEN

-649 KTATLTNA
+649 TAETLTNA

-676 ETYTIKAITITV
+676 TTYTIKAITITV

-726 ITIVASKDLSLTKG
+726 ITIVASKGLSLTEG

-746 VSGTNYVFAEGTTVA
+746 VSGTNYVFAEGTKLT

-773 LPDNSKKEIAEQ
+773 LPDNSEKEIADQ

-821 TGATADILLTAKW
+821 IGATADILLTAKW
-834 EEILAEHRLTLVVYY
+834 EEILAEHKLTLVVYY

-863 ANKAFTDI
+863 ANKAFTAI
-871 ENFYRAND
+871 ENFYREKD
-879 ARWLVFSGYF
+879 ALWLVFSGYF

-895 TKITTMPNAE
+895 TTITTMPNAE
-905 TTIYAKYEPA
+905 TTIYAKYELT

-956 ASKTLAEGYARFFA
+956 ASKTLAADYVRFFA
-970 AVANVDGVDGSAND
+970 AVANVDGVEGSAND
-984 IRDVATLRMAMVE
+984 IRDIATLRMAMVE

>member
-1 MENRRKKMTKTNKTL
+1 MTKTNKTL

-41 NAATTG
+41 NAENGVKT
-47 QYVKITKTQTDWT
+47 YRKITASMEDWS
-60 GKYLIVC
+60 GKYLIVSEKGSVSC
-67 ETAGGIFNGSLSVLE
+67 FDGSLPSSSLTK
-82 ASGNVVTEGISITEN
+82 SGNLVTIEINNETVIGDYTNQEFLFE
-97 KIARTDT
+97 KKG
-104 IDGYSFDINKIEG
+104 DGYS
-117 KNTYSIKS
+117 IK
-125 ASGKYI
+125 GTNGLYI
-131 GSTSNANALK
+131 GRDENRNGLDNNPTKQFVNTVSYDDTNGIVIKGAGGAKLQFLNQKNSYTFKYYTSNQ
-141 ESGITIYENTISV
+141 S
-154 ENDGNIK
+154 
-161 ITASSTAVLRF
+161 
-172 NAASNQNRFR
+172 
-182 YFKSDTYTNQKAIQ
+182 AIA

-210 EWKHVDGTKT
+210 EWTHVDGTKT

-262 VVAAEGQTSLAI
+262 VVAAESQTSLAI

-314 NAFGNDEKGNNNIT
+314 NAFGNDESGKNNIT

-368 GDFAMTVKAT
+368 DDFGMTVKAT

-402 GVTITLDDVV
+402 GVTITLDDVA

-432 THGQDYTGEAVVTW
+432 THGEDYTGEAVVTW
-446 YTVNGEQLTEVAE
+446 YTVDGEQLTEV
-459 AKNVGAYQVKVAFPA
+459 KNVGAYQVKVAFPA

-521 EFVATVSGLVGDD
+521 EFVATVSGLVGGD

-539 IAFAVVNGY
+539 IAFAAVNGY
-548 ELDKANLTSGATE
+548 ELDKANLASGTTE

-584 NTATGDV
+584 NKATGDV

-614 TLNFDGNITVKD
+614 TLNFDGNITVKNSSD
-626 SGNSDVTAN
+626 SDVTAN
-635 AVITMTVNGETFDY
+635 AVITMTVNGKTFDY

-676 ETYTIKAITITV
+676 TTYKIKAITITV
-688 GEADYATD
+688 GEADYSTD
-696 GQVHYGVTFD
+696 GQVHYGVTFA

-726 ITIVASKDLSLTKG
+726 ITIVASKGLSLTEG

-746 VSGTNYVFAEGTTVA
+746 VSGTNYVFAGGTTLT
-761 TKAVYLAMFDAA
+761 TKAVYFAMFDAA
-773 LPDNSKKEIAEQ
+773 LPDHSEKEIAEQ

-797 LTFDGYSLLG
+797 LTFDGYNLLG
-807 WFEDKAETAFDFAA
+807 WFEENAETAFDFAA
-821 TGATADILLTAKW
+821 TGATADIILTAKW
-834 EEILAEHRLTLVVYY
+834 EEILGEHKLTLVVYY

-863 ANKAFTDI
+863 ANKAFTAI
-871 ENFYRAND
+871 ENFYREKD
-879 ARWLVFSGYF
+879 ALWLVFSGYF

-895 TKITTMPNAE
+895 TTITTMPNAE

-956 ASKTLAEGYARFFA
+956 ASKTLAEGYVRFFA
-970 AVANVDGVDGSAND
+970 AVANVDGVEGSTND
-984 IRDVATLRMAMVE
+984 IRDIATLRMAMVE

>member
-1 MENRRKKMTKTNKTL
+1 MTKTNKTL
-16 LCALLALVLT
+16 LCALLALVFT

-41 NAATTG
+41 NAAEN
-47 QYVKITKTQTDWT
+47 YVLAESIMDKDTVVLYCPTVKMELSGFLT
-60 GKYLIVC
+60 GKTPYGQGEDASKGISGLFPFTVMELSTASEKVYSFKNGTQYLAWI
-67 ETAGGIFNGSLSVLE
+67 
-82 ASGNVVTEGISITEN
+82 SGNSLKMVDDLDDNSKWNVSFETNGNVIITN
-97 KIARTDT
+97 VATPART
-104 IDGYSFDINKIEG
+104 ILWNKQSPRFAAYTG
-117 KNTYSIKS
+117 KEV
-125 ASGKYI
+125 G
-131 GSTSNANALK
+131 
-141 ESGITIYENTISV
+141 
-154 ENDGNIK
+154 NDYYATQFYK
-161 ITASSTAVLRF
+161 L
-172 NAASNQNRFR
+172 AAS
-182 YFKSDTYTNQKAIQ
+182 
-196 LYKLEENTHTHAYS
+196 HTHAYS

-285 VTANQGINMMQGDLA
+285 VTANQGINMMQGDLV

-314 NAFGNDEKGNNNIT
+314 NAFGNDESGKNNIT

-368 GDFAMTVKAT
+368 GDFGMTVKAT

-402 GVTITLDDVV
+402 GVTITLNDVV

-432 THGQDYTGEAVVTW
+432 THGEDYTGEAVVTW
-446 YTVNGEQLTEVAE
+446 YTVDGEQLTEV
-459 AKNVGAYQVKVAFPA
+459 KNVGAYQVKVAFPA

-521 EFVATVSGLVGDD
+521 EFVATVSGLVGGD

-539 IAFAVVNGY
+539 IAFAVVSGY
-548 ELDKANLTSGATE
+548 ELDKANLTSDATE

-626 SGNSDVTAN
+626 SSDSDVTAN

-676 ETYTIKAITITV
+676 TTYKIKAITITV

-726 ITIVASKDLSLTKG
+726 ITIVASKGLSLTDG

-746 VSGTNYVFAEGTTVA
+746 VSGTNYVFAEGTTLT

-797 LTFDGYSLLG
+797 LTFDGYNLLG
-807 WFEDKAETAFDFAA
+807 WFEENAETAFDFAA
-821 TGATADILLTAKW
+821 TGATADILLTARW
-834 EEILAEHRLTLVVYY
+834 EEILGEHKLTLVVYY

-863 ANKAFTDI
+863 ANKAFTAI
-871 ENFYRAND
+871 ENFYRKKD
-879 ARWLVFSGYF
+879 ALWLVFSGYF

-895 TKITTMPNAE
+895 TTITTMPNAE
-905 TTIYAKYEPA
+905 TTIYAKYELK

-956 ASKTLAEGYARFFA
+956 ASKTLAEGYVRFFA

-984 IRDVATLRMAMVE
+984 IRDIATLRMAMVE

>member
-1 MENRRKKMTKTNKTL
+1 
-16 LCALLALVLT
+16 
-26 LACALTIMPVAGTKA
+26 
-41 NAATTG
+41 
-47 QYVKITKTQTDWT
+47 
-60 GKYLIVC
+60 
-67 ETAGGIFNGSLSVLE
+67 
-82 ASGNVVTEGISITEN
+82 
-97 KIARTDT
+97 
-104 IDGYSFDINKIEG
+104 
-117 KNTYSIKS
+117 
-125 ASGKYI
+125 
-131 GSTSNANALK
+131 
-141 ESGITIYENTISV
+141 
-154 ENDGNIK
+154 
-161 ITASSTAVLRF
+161 
-172 NAASNQNRFR
+172 
-182 YFKSDTYTNQKAIQ
+182 
-196 LYKLEENTHTHAYS
+196 
-210 EWKHVDGTKT
+210 
-220 HVKTCNVDGCDAPTV
+220 
-235 TEACTIVNNVCT
+235 
-247 VCNYDYTAKFTVKET
+247 
-262 VVAAEGQTSLAI
+262 
-274 DAEGQFSVTYN
+274 
-285 VTANQGINMMQGDLA
+285 MQGDLA

-314 NAFGNDEKGNNNIT
+314 NAFGNDESGKNNIT

-368 GDFAMTVKAT
+368 DDFGMTVKAT

-402 GVTITLDDVV
+402 GVTITLDDVA

-432 THGQDYTGEAVVTW
+432 THGEDYTGEAVVTW
-446 YTVNGEQLTEVAE
+446 YTVDGEQLTEV
-459 AKNVGAYQVKVAFPA
+459 KNVGAYQVKVAFPA

-521 EFVATVSGLVGDD
+521 EFVATVSGLVGGD

-539 IAFAVVNGY
+539 IAFAAVNGY
-548 ELDKANLTSGATE
+548 ELDKANLASGTTE

-584 NTATGDV
+584 NKATGDV

-614 TLNFDGNITVKD
+614 TLNFDGNITVKNSSD
-626 SGNSDVTAN
+626 SDVTAN
-635 AVITMTVNGETFDY
+635 AVITMTVNGKTFDY

-676 ETYTIKAITITV
+676 TTYKIKAITITV
-688 GEADYATD
+688 GEADYSTD
-696 GQVHYGVTFD
+696 GQVHYGVTFA

-726 ITIVASKDLSLTKG
+726 ITIVASKGLSLTEG

-746 VSGTNYVFAEGTTVA
+746 VSGTNYVFAGGTTLT
-761 TKAVYLAMFDAA
+761 TKAVYFAMFDAA
-773 LPDNSKKEIAEQ
+773 LPDHSEKEIAEQ

-797 LTFDGYSLLG
+797 LTFDGYNLLG
-807 WFEDKAETAFDFAA
+807 WFEENAETAFDFAA
-821 TGATADILLTAKW
+821 TGATADIILTAKW
-834 EEILAEHRLTLVVYY
+834 EEILGEHKLTLVVYY

-863 ANKAFTDI
+863 ANKAFTAI
-871 ENFYRAND
+871 ENFYREKD
-879 ARWLVFSGYF
+879 ALWLVFSGYF

-895 TKITTMPNAE
+895 TTITTMPNAE

-956 ASKTLAEGYARFFA
+956 ASKTLAEGYVRFFA
-970 AVANVDGVDGSAND
+970 AVANVDGVEGSTND
-984 IRDVATLRMAMVE
+984 IRDIATLRMAMVE

>member
-1 MENRRKKMTKTNKTL
+1 M
-16 LCALLALVLT
+16 
-26 LACALTIMPVAGTKA
+26 
-41 NAATTG
+41 
-47 QYVKITKTQTDWT
+47 
-60 GKYLIVC
+60 
-67 ETAGGIFNGSLSVLE
+67 
-82 ASGNVVTEGISITEN
+82 
-97 KIARTDT
+97 
-104 IDGYSFDINKIEG
+104 
-117 KNTYSIKS
+117 
-125 ASGKYI
+125 
-131 GSTSNANALK
+131 
-141 ESGITIYENTISV
+141 
-154 ENDGNIK
+154 
-161 ITASSTAVLRF
+161 
-172 NAASNQNRFR
+172 
-182 YFKSDTYTNQKAIQ
+182 
-196 LYKLEENTHTHAYS
+196 
-210 EWKHVDGTKT
+210 DGTKT

-235 TEACTIVNNVCT
+235 TEACTITNNVCT
-247 VCNYDYTAKFTVKET
+247 VCNYDYTAKLTVKET

-314 NAFGNDEKGNNNIT
+314 NAFGNDESGNNNIT

-341 ASVVEGKT
+341 ASVVEGNT

-368 GDFAMTVKAT
+368 GDFGITVKAT

-432 THGQDYTGEAVVTW
+432 THGEDYTGEAVVTW
-446 YTVNGEQLTEVAE
+446 YKVDGAQLTEVTE

-474 KDGYAAAEKT
+474 QDGYAAAEKT

-521 EFVATVSGLVGDD
+521 EFVATVSGLVGGD

-539 IAFAVVNGY
+539 IAFAAVSGY
-548 ELDKANLTSGATE
+548 ELDKTNLTSGTTE
-561 LTGKVSLVYTLGN
+561 LTGKVSLVYTLGD

-626 SGNSDVTAN
+626 SSDSVVTAN

-676 ETYTIKAITITV
+676 TTYKIKAITITV

-726 ITIVASKDLSLTKG
+726 ITIVASKDLSLTDG

-746 VSGTNYVFAEGTTVA
+746 VSGTNYVFAEGTTL
-761 TKAVYLAMFDAA
+761 TTEAVYIAMFDAA
-773 LPDNSKKEIAEQ
+773 LPDNSEKLIADQ

-807 WFEDKAETAFDFAA
+807 WFEENAETAFDFAA
-821 TGATADILLTAKW
+821 TGATADVSVVARWTASVTLTVKDVYQGKTFDKQNTLTTVGGTLLG
-834 EEILAEHRLTLVVYY
+834 EVSGLAEMQINASWLKLEGYY
-849 NGNVVETLTYDNVM
+849 SDEQCTTKVTTVANQTNV
-863 ANKAFTDI
+863 
-871 ENFYRAND
+871 
-879 ARWLVFSGYF
+879 
-889 AGSDFA
+889 
-895 TKITTMPNAE
+895 
-905 TTIYAKYEPA
+905 TIYAKYEPA

-956 ASKTLAEGYARFFA
+956 ASKTLAEGYVRFFA
-970 AVANVDGVDGSAND
+970 AVANVDGVEGSAND
-984 IRDVATLRMAMVE
+984 IRDVATLRMAMVQ
-997 QDGYKVVGGA
+997 QDGYNVNGGA

>member
-1 MENRRKKMTKTNKTL
+1 MTKTNKTL

-41 NAATTG
+41 NAAEN
-47 QYVKITKTQTDWT
+47 YVLAESITDKDTVVLYCPTVKKELSGFFT
-60 GKYLIVC
+60 GKTPYGQG
-67 ETAGGIFNGSLSVLE
+67 ED
-82 ASGNVVTEGISITEN
+82 ASKGISGLFPFTVMELS
-97 KIARTDT
+97 T
-104 IDGYSFDINKIEG
+104 
-117 KNTYSIKS
+117 
-125 ASGKYI
+125 ASGKVYSFKN
-131 GSTSNANALK
+131 GTQYLAWTSGNSLK
-141 ESGITIYENTISV
+141 MVDDLDDNSKWNVSFETNGNVTITNVATPERTILWNRQYPRFAAYTKQSV
-154 ENDGNIK
+154 GDDYYATQFYK
-161 ITASSTAVLRF
+161 L
-172 NAASNQNRFR
+172 AAS
-182 YFKSDTYTNQKAIQ
+182 
-196 LYKLEENTHTHAYS
+196 HTHAYS

-235 TEACTIVNNVCT
+235 KEECTIVNNVCT
-247 VCNYDYTAKFTVKET
+247 VCNYDYTAKFTVNET

-314 NAFGNDEKGNNNIT
+314 NAFGNDESGNNNIT

-349 GVLATVTYKLKAGV
+349 GVLATVTYQLKTGV

-368 GDFAMTVKAT
+368 GDFGMTVKAT

-402 GVTITLDDVV
+402 GVTITLDNVT

-432 THGQDYTGEAVVTW
+432 THGEDYTGEAVVTW
-446 YTVNGEQLTEVAE
+446 YTVDGEQLTEVTE
-459 AKNVGAYQVKVAFPA
+459 AKNVGKYKVKVAFPA
-474 KDGYAAAEKT
+474 QDGYAAAEKT

-521 EFVATVSGLVGDD
+521 EFVATVGGLVGGD

-539 IAFAVVNGY
+539 IAFAAVNGY
-548 ELDKANLTSGATE
+548 ELDKANLASGATE
-561 LTGKVSLVYTLGN
+561 LTGKVSLVYTLGD

-626 SGNSDVTAN
+626 SSDSDVTAN

-676 ETYTIKAITITV
+676 TTYTIKAITITV

-726 ITIVASKDLSLTKG
+726 ITIVASKDLILTEG

-746 VSGTNYVFAEGTTVA
+746 VSGKNYVFAEGTTLA
-761 TKAVYLAMFDAA
+761 TKAVYFAMFDAA
-773 LPDNSKKEIAEQ
+773 LPDHSEKEIAEQ

-792 FSAPE
+792 FSAPG
-797 LTFDGYSLLG
+797 LTFDGYNLLG
-807 WFEDKAETAFDFAA
+807 WFEENAETAFDFAA

-834 EEILAEHRLTLVVYY
+834 EEILGEHKLTLVVYY

-863 ANKAFTDI
+863 ANKAFTAI
-871 ENFYRAND
+871 ENFYRKKD
-879 ARWLVFSGYF
+879 ALWLVFSGYF

-895 TKITTMPNAE
+895 TEITTMPNAE
-905 TTIYAKYEPA
+905 TTIYAKYELT

-956 ASKTLAEGYARFFA
+956 ASKTLAKGYVRFFA
-970 AVANVDGVDGSAND
+970 AVANVDGVEGSAND

>member
-1 MENRRKKMTKTNKTL
+1 MTKTNKTL

-41 NAATTG
+41 NAAEKVYEIVKDASSLKVGDEIVIVNKTMDKAISTTQKTNNRG
-47 QYVKITKTQTDWT
+47 ATNVTPVENGVQINSEVQILTLQKGSLENTFSFYTGSGYLYAAGGTGTKKNNYLKTQDTVDGNGSWSIVIDSNSGVATIKANGDATRNLLQYNGSGNNDLFSCYSSGQTDV
-60 GKYLIVC
+60 IVC
-67 ETAGGIFNGSLSVLE
+67 R
-82 ASGNVVTEGISITEN
+82 
-97 KIARTDT
+97 K
-104 IDGYSFDINKIEG
+104 
-117 KNTYSIKS
+117 
-125 ASGKYI
+125 
-131 GSTSNANALK
+131 
-141 ESGITIYENTISV
+141 
-154 ENDGNIK
+154 
-161 ITASSTAVLRF
+161 
-172 NAASNQNRFR
+172 AAS
-182 YFKSDTYTNQKAIQ
+182 
-196 LYKLEENTHTHAYS
+196 HTHAYS
-210 EWKHVDGTKT
+210 EWAHVGGTKT

-235 TEACTIVNNVCT
+235 TEDCTIVNNVCT

-300 YNSEKLTLVSVEAG
+300 YNREKLTLVSVEAG
-314 NAFGNDEKGNNNIT
+314 NAFGNDESGNNNIT

-432 THGQDYTGEAVVTW
+432 THGKDYTGEAVVTW
-446 YTVNGEQLTEVAE
+446 YTVDGEQLTEV
-459 AKNVGAYQVKVAFPA
+459 KNVGAYQVKVAFPA

-521 EFVATVSGLVGDD
+521 EFVATVSGLVGGD

-539 IAFAVVNGY
+539 IAFAAVNGY

-561 LTGKVSLVYTLGN
+561 LTGKVSLVYTLGD

-626 SGNSDVTAN
+626 SSGSDVAAN
-635 AVITMTVNGETFDY
+635 ATVTMTVNGETFDY
-649 KTATLTNA
+649 KTKTLTNA
-657 GEYTVVITVVCNGA
+657 GEYAVVITVVCNGA

-676 ETYTIKAITITV
+676 QTYTIKAITITV
-688 GEADYATD
+688 GEADYSTD
-696 GQVHYGVTFD
+696 GQVHYDVTFD
-706 SAVAGTIDATVDG
+706 KAVAGTIDATVDG

-726 ITIVASKDLSLTKG
+726 ITIVASKALSLTAG

-746 VSGTNYVFAEGTTVA
+746 ANGTNYVFAEGTKLT

-773 LPDNSKKEIAEQ
+773 LPDNSEKEIADQ

-834 EEILAEHRLTLVVYY
+834 EEILAEHKLTLVVYY

-905 TTIYAKYEPA
+905 TTIYAKYELA

-956 ASKTLAEGYARFFA
+956 ASKTLAAGYVRFFA

-984 IRDVATLRMAMVE
+984 IRDIATLRMAMVE
-997 QDGYKVVGGA
+997 QDGYKVVGCA

>member
-1 MENRRKKMTKTNKTL
+1 MTKTNKTL

-41 NAATTG
+41 NAAEEV
-47 QYVKITKTQTDWT
+47 YEIVKDASSLKVGDE
-60 GKYLIVC
+60 IVIVNKDMDR
-67 ETAGGIFNGSLSVLE
+67 A
-82 ASGNVVTEGISITEN
+82 ISITQNGNNRAETSVVAVANGVQITSSVQVLVLQQGN
-97 KIARTDT
+97 KDNTFALDT
-104 IDGYSFDINKIEG
+104 GSGYLYAASSS
-117 KNTYSIKS
+117 KNYMKTEETLSDNS
-125 ASGKYI
+125 SW
-131 GSTSNANALK
+131 
-141 ESGITIYENTISV
+141 TISIDSETSV
-154 ENDGNIK
+154 ATIK
-161 ITASSTAVLRF
+161 AQGTNTRNWLMYNSSSKIFSCYSSGQMDVIVCRK
-172 NAASNQNRFR
+172 AASH
-182 YFKSDTYTNQKAIQ
+182 A
-196 LYKLEENTHTHAYS
+196 HAYS

-247 VCNYDYTAKFTVKET
+247 VCNYDYTAKLTVKET

-300 YNSEKLTLVSVEAG
+300 YNREKLTLVSVEAG

-349 GVLATVTYKLKAGV
+349 GVLATVTYKLKAGI

-368 GDFAMTVKAT
+368 DDFGMTVKAT

-389 TVEANTITVVVLK
+389 TVEANTITVVVLR
-402 GVTITLDDVV
+402 GVTITLDDVA

-432 THGQDYTGEAVVTW
+432 THGEDYTGEAVVTW
-446 YTVNGEQLTEVAE
+446 YTVVGEQLTEVAE

-484 ANVTVNAKVITV
+484 ANVTVNAKEITV
-496 SFAADNGYGRKAFG
+496 SFEADNGYGRKAFG

-521 EFVATVSGLVGDD
+521 EFVATVSGLVGGD

-539 IAFAVVNGY
+539 IAFAAVNGY
-548 ELDKANLTSGATE
+548 ELDKTNLTSGATE

-591 EVTAYIADLTVTV
+591 EVTAYIAGLTVTV
-604 SLATEVYYGT
+604 SLETEVYYGT

-626 SGNSDVTAN
+626 SSDDSDVTAN

-649 KTATLTNA
+649 TAEPLTNA

-676 ETYTIKAITITV
+676 QTYTIKAITITV
-688 GEADYATD
+688 GEADYNTD
-696 GQVHYGVTFD
+696 GQVHYDVTFD
-706 SAVAGTIDATVDG
+706 KAVAGTIDATVDG

-726 ITIVASKDLSLTKG
+726 ITIVASKALSLTGG

-746 VSGTNYVFAEGTTVA
+746 VSGTNYVFAEGTTLT
-761 TKAVYLAMFDAA
+761 TKAVYLARFDAA

-797 LTFDGYSLLG
+797 LTFDGYNLLG
-807 WFEDKAETAFDFAA
+807 WFEENAETAFDFTT

-834 EEILAEHRLTLVVYY
+834 EEILGEHKLTLVVYY

-871 ENFYRAND
+871 ENFYREKD

-915 IGLGDVDGDGN
+915 IGLGDVNGDGN

-956 ASKTLAEGYARFFA
+956 ASKTLAADYVRFFA
-970 AVANVDGVDGSAND
+970 AVANVDGIEGSAND

-1015 SGNAETQAVNTK
+1015 RGNAETQAVNTK

>member
-1 MENRRKKMTKTNKTL
+1 MTKTNKTL

-41 NAATTG
+41 NAAEEVYEIVKDASSLKVGDEIVIVNKDMDRAISTTQNG
-47 QYVKITKTQTDWT
+47 NNRAETSVVAVANGVQITSSVQVLVLKQGNKDNTFALYTGSGYLFAASSSKNYMRTEKTLSDNSSWTILIASDTGIATIKAQGANTNNWLKYNSGSKLFSCYASGQTDV
-60 GKYLIVC
+60 IVC
-67 ETAGGIFNGSLSVLE
+67 R
-82 ASGNVVTEGISITEN
+82 
-97 KIARTDT
+97 K
-104 IDGYSFDINKIEG
+104 
-117 KNTYSIKS
+117 
-125 ASGKYI
+125 
-131 GSTSNANALK
+131 
-141 ESGITIYENTISV
+141 
-154 ENDGNIK
+154 
-161 ITASSTAVLRF
+161 
-172 NAASNQNRFR
+172 AAS
-182 YFKSDTYTNQKAIQ
+182 
-196 LYKLEENTHTHAYS
+196 HTHAYS

-247 VCNYDYTAKFTVKET
+247 VCNYDYTAKLTVKET

-300 YNSEKLTLVSVEAG
+300 YNREKLTLVSVEAG

-368 GDFAMTVKAT
+368 GDFCMTVKAT

-402 GVTITLDDVV
+402 GVTITLDDVA

-432 THGQDYTGEAVVTW
+432 THGEDYKGEAVVTW
-446 YTVNGEQLTEVAE
+446 YTVNGEQLTEVTE

-474 KDGYAAAEKT
+474 QDGYAAAEKT
-484 ANVTVNAKVITV
+484 ANVTVNAKEITV
-496 SFAADNGYGRKAFG
+496 SFAADNGCGRKAFG

-521 EFVATVSGLVGDD
+521 EFVATVSGLVGGD
-534 TVNGT
+534 TVSGT
-539 IAFAVVNGY
+539 IAFAAVNGY

-591 EVTAYIADLTVTV
+591 EVTAYIAGLTVTV
-604 SLATEVYYGT
+604 SLETEVYYGT

-626 SGNSDVTAN
+626 SSDDSDVTAN

-649 KTATLTNA
+649 KTAKLTNA

-676 ETYTIKAITITV
+676 TTYTIKAITITV

-706 SAVAGTIDATVDG
+706 SAVAGAIDATVDG

-726 ITIVASKDLSLTKG
+726 ITIVASDKLTLG
-740 KHIATL
+740 EDNTYTATL
-746 VSGTNYVFAEGTTVA
+746 VSGTNYVFAEGTTLT

-797 LTFDGYSLLG
+797 LTFDGYNLLG

-834 EEILAEHRLTLVVYY
+834 EEILGEHKLTLVVYY

-863 ANKAFTDI
+863 ANKAFADI

-879 ARWLVFSGYF
+879 ALWLVFSGYF

-956 ASKTLAEGYARFFA
+956 ASKTLAEGYVRFFA
-970 AVANVDGVDGSAND
+970 AVANVDGVEGSAND
-984 IRDVATLRMAMVE
+984 IRDIATLRMAMVE

>member
-1 MENRRKKMTKTNKTL
+1 MTKTNKTL
-16 LCALLALVLT
+16 LCTLLALVLT

-41 NAATTG
+41 NAEEKVYEIVKDASSLKVGDEIVIVNKTMDKAISTTQKTNNRGATNVTPVKNGVQINSEVQILTLQKGSLENTFSFYTG
-47 QYVKITKTQTDWT
+47 SGYLYAAGGTGTKKNNYLKTQTKVDENGSWSIVIDSNSGVAT
-60 GKYLIVC
+60 IKAQGDTPRNLLQYNGGNETNLLFSCYSSGQTDVIVC
-67 ETAGGIFNGSLSVLE
+67 
-82 ASGNVVTEGISITEN
+82 
-97 KIARTDT
+97 R
-104 IDGYSFDINKIEG
+104 
-117 KNTYSIKS
+117 
-125 ASGKYI
+125 
-131 GSTSNANALK
+131 
-141 ESGITIYENTISV
+141 
-154 ENDGNIK
+154 
-161 ITASSTAVLRF
+161 
-172 NAASNQNRFR
+172 
-182 YFKSDTYTNQKAIQ
+182 KADS
-196 LYKLEENTHTHAYS
+196 HTHAYS

-285 VTANQGINMMQGDLA
+285 VTANQGINMMQGDLV

-314 NAFGNDEKGNNNIT
+314 NAFGNDESGNNNIT

-368 GDFAMTVKAT
+368 GDFGMTVKAT

-421 VGAGKDVAYTT
+421 VGAGKDIAYTT
-432 THGQDYTGEAVVTW
+432 THGEDYTGEAVVTW
-446 YTVNGEQLTEVAE
+446 YTVDGEQLTEVAE

-474 KDGYAAAEKT
+474 QDGYAAAEKT

-521 EFVATVSGLVGDD
+521 EFVATVGGLVGGD

-539 IAFAVVNGY
+539 IAFAAVNGY

-561 LTGKVSLVYTLGN
+561 LTGKVNLVYTLGN

-584 NTATGDV
+584 KTATGDV

-626 SGNSDVTAN
+626 SSDSDVTAN
-635 AVITMTVNGETFDY
+635 AVIAMTVNGETFDY

-676 ETYTIKAITITV
+676 KTYKIKAITITV

-706 SAVAGTIDATVDG
+706 SAVAGAIDSTVDG

-726 ITIVASKDLSLTKG
+726 ITIVASKDLSLTEG

-746 VSGTNYVFAEGTTVA
+746 VSGTNYVFAEGTTLT

-773 LPDNSKKEIAEQ
+773 LPDNSEKEIADQ

-797 LTFDGYSLLG
+797 LTFDGYNLLG

-834 EEILAEHRLTLVVYY
+834 EEILAEHKLTLVIYY

-895 TKITTMPNAE
+895 TTITTMPNAE
-905 TTIYAKYEPA
+905 TTIYAKYELT

-956 ASKTLAEGYARFFA
+956 ASKTLAEGYVRFFA
-970 AVANVDGVDGSAND
+970 AVANVDGVEGSTND
-984 IRDVATLRMAMVE
+984 IRDIATLRMAMVQ
-997 QDGYKVVGGA
+997 QDGYKVVDGA

>member
-1 MENRRKKMTKTNKTL
+1 MTKTNKTL

-26 LACALTIMPVAGTKA
+26 LACALTIMPVVGTKA
-41 NAATTG
+41 NAAEEVYEVVKDASSLKAGDEIVIVNKDMDRAISTTQNSNNRAETSVVAVANG
-47 QYVKITKTQTDWT
+47 VQITSSVQVLVLQQGNKDNTFALYT
-60 GKYLIVC
+60 GSEYLY
-67 ETAGGIFNGSLSVLE
+67 A
-82 ASGNVVTEGISITEN
+82 
-97 KIARTDT
+97 
-104 IDGYSFDINKIEG
+104 
-117 KNTYSIKS
+117 
-125 ASGKYI
+125 
-131 GSTSNANALK
+131 
-141 ESGITIYENTISV
+141 
-154 ENDGNIK
+154 
-161 ITASSTAVLRF
+161 ASSTKNYMKTEKTLSDNSSWTISIDSNTSIATIKAQGANTRNRLMYNPSSKIFSCYASGQTDVIVCRK
-172 NAASNQNRFR
+172 AAS
-182 YFKSDTYTNQKAIQ
+182 
-196 LYKLEENTHTHAYS
+196 HTHAYS

-235 TEACTIVNNVCT
+235 TEDCTIVNNVCT

-262 VVAAEGQTSLAI
+262 VVAEEGQTSLAI

-349 GVLATVTYKLKAGV
+349 GVLATVTYQLKAGV

-368 GDFAMTVKAT
+368 GDFGMTVKAT

-402 GVTITLDDVV
+402 NVTITLNDVA

-432 THGQDYTGEAVVTW
+432 THGADYTGEAVVTW
-446 YTVNGEQLTEVAE
+446 YTVVGEQLTEVTE
-459 AKNVGAYQVKVAFPA
+459 AKNVGAYKVKVAFHA
-474 KDGYAAAEKT
+474 KDGYAAAEAT
-484 ANVTVNAKVITV
+484 ANVTVNAKKISV

-521 EFVATVSGLVGDD
+521 EFVATVSGLVGGD
-534 TVNGT
+534 TVSGT
-539 IAFAVVNGY
+539 IAFAVESGY

-584 NTATGDV
+584 KTATGDV
-591 EVTAYIADLTVTV
+591 EVTAYIADLMVTV
-604 SLATEVYYGT
+604 SLETEVYYGT

-626 SGNSDVTAN
+626 SSDDSDVTAN
-635 AVITMTVNGETFDY
+635 AVITMTVNGEPFDY
-649 KTATLTNA
+649 KTKTLTNA
-657 GEYTVVITVVCNGA
+657 GEYAVVITVVCNGA

-676 ETYTIKAITITV
+676 QTYTIKAITITV
-688 GEADYATD
+688 GEANYNTD

-706 SAVAGTIDATVDG
+706 KAVAGTIDAKVDG

-726 ITIVASKDLSLTKG
+726 ITIVASDKLTLG
-740 KHIATL
+740 EDNTYTATL

-761 TKAVYLAMFDAA
+761 TKAVYFAMFDAA
-773 LPDNSKKEIAEQ
+773 LPDNSEKVIADQ

-797 LTFDGYSLLG
+797 LTFDGYKLLG
-807 WFEDKAETAFDFAA
+807 WFEENAETAFDFTA
-821 TGATADILLTAKW
+821 TGATADVMLTAKW
-834 EEILAEHRLTLVVYY
+834 AEILGEHKLTLVVYY
-849 NGNVVETLTYDNVM
+849 NENVVETLTYDNVK
-863 ANKAFTDI
+863 ANTEFTAID
-871 ENFYRAND
+871 NFYQAKD
-879 ARWLVFSGYF
+879 ASWLVFSGYF

-895 TKITTMPNAE
+895 AKITTMPNAE
-905 TTIYAKYEPA
+905 TTIYAKYELA
-915 IGLGDVDGDGN
+915 IGLGDVDGDKN
-926 VGNSDIVLYRQYIVG
+926 VGNGDIVLYRQYIVG

-956 ASKTLAEGYARFFA
+956 ASKTLAEGYVRFFA
-970 AVANVDGVDGSAND
+970 AVANVDGVEGSTND

-997 QDGYKVVGGA
+997 QDGYKVVDGA

>member
-1 MENRRKKMTKTNKTL
+1 MTKTNKTL

-41 NAATTG
+41 NAAEKRVEYILNPDKANNESADISSEKSYTAKDIANTSTLDWKAV
-47 QYVKITKTQTDWT
+47 VKVYNVGDNGIKLGT
-60 GKYLIVC
+60 GKVAGSFSIVIPKNAESIEVNAKQFSEK
-67 ETAGGIFNGSLSVLE
+67 ETTLKIADVSYTTTSEFAKYKYPQSGSLT
-82 ASGNVVTEGISITEN
+82 SGETITIGAA
-97 KIARTDT
+97 KRAYI
-104 IDGYSFDINKIEG
+104 
-117 KNTYSIKS
+117 YSIVVN
-125 ASGKYI
+125 Y
-131 GSTSNANALK
+131 
-141 ESGITIYENTISV
+141 
-154 ENDGNIK
+154 
-161 ITASSTAVLRF
+161 
-172 NAASNQNRFR
+172 AAS
-182 YFKSDTYTNQKAIQ
+182 
-196 LYKLEENTHTHAYS
+196 HTHAYS

-285 VTANQGINMMQGDLA
+285 ITANQGINMMQGDLA

-314 NAFGNDEKGNNNIT
+314 NAFGNDESGNNNIT

-368 GDFAMTVKAT
+368 GDFGMTVKAT
-378 AGNEYVADGVA
+378 AGNEYVTDGVA

-402 GVTITLDDVV
+402 GVTITLDDVA

-432 THGQDYTGEAVVTW
+432 THGEDYTGKAVVTW
-446 YTVNGEQLTEVAE
+446 YTVDGEQLTEVAE

-521 EFVATVSGLVGDD
+521 EFVATVGGLVGGD

-539 IAFAVVNGY
+539 IAFAAVNGY
-548 ELDKANLTSGATE
+548 ELDKANLASGATE

-626 SGNSDVTAN
+626 SSDDSDVTAN
-635 AVITMTVNGETFDY
+635 ATITMTVNGETFDY
-649 KTATLTNA
+649 TTEKLTNA
-657 GEYTVVITVVCNGA
+657 GEYAVVITVVCNGA

-676 ETYTIKAITITV
+676 KTYKIKAITITV
-688 GEADYATD
+688 GEADYNTD

-706 SAVAGTIDATVDG
+706 SAVAGIIDATVDG

-726 ITIVASKDLSLTKG
+726 ITIVASKDLSLTEG

-746 VSGTNYVFAEGTTVA
+746 ANGTNYVFAEGTTLT
-761 TKAVYLAMFDAA
+761 TKAVYLAMFGAN
-773 LPDNSKKEIAEQ
+773 LPDNSEKLIADQ

-797 LTFDGYSLLG
+797 LTFDGYNLLG
-807 WFEDKAETAFDFAA
+807 WFEENAETAFDFTA
-821 TGATADILLTAKW
+821 TGATANILLTAKW
-834 EEILAEHRLTLVVYY
+834 AEILGEHKLTLVVYY
-849 NGNVVETLTYDNVM
+849 NENVVETLTYDNVK
-863 ANKAFTDI
+863 ANTEFTAID
-871 ENFYRAND
+871 NFYQAKD
-879 ARWLVFSGYF
+879 ASWLVFSGYF

-956 ASKTLAEGYARFFA
+956 ASKTLAEGYVRFFA
-970 AVANVDGVDGSAND
+970 AVANVDGVADSAND
-984 IRDVATLRMAMVE
+984 IRDIATLRMAMVE

>member
-1 MENRRKKMTKTNKTL
+1 MTKTNKTL

-41 NAATTG
+41 NAENGVKT
-47 QYVKITKTQTDWT
+47 YRKITASMEDWS
-60 GKYLIVC
+60 GKYLIVSEKGSVSC
-67 ETAGGIFNGSLSVLE
+67 FDGSLPSSSLTK
-82 ASGNVVTEGISITEN
+82 SGNLVTIEINNETVIGDYTNQEFLFE
-97 KIARTDT
+97 KKG
-104 IDGYSFDINKIEG
+104 DGYS
-117 KNTYSIKS
+117 IK
-125 ASGKYI
+125 GTNGLYI
-131 GSTSNANALK
+131 GRDENRNGLDNNPTKQFVNTVSYDDTNGIVIKGAGGAKLQFLNQKNSYTFKYYTSNQ
-141 ESGITIYENTISV
+141 S
-154 ENDGNIK
+154 
-161 ITASSTAVLRF
+161 
-172 NAASNQNRFR
+172 
-182 YFKSDTYTNQKAIQ
+182 AIA

-210 EWKHVDGTKT
+210 EWTHVDGTKT

-262 VVAAEGQTSLAI
+262 VVAAESQTSLAI

-314 NAFGNDEKGNNNIT
+314 NAFGNDESGKNNIT

-368 GDFAMTVKAT
+368 DDFGMTVKAT

-402 GVTITLDDVV
+402 GVTITLDDVA

-432 THGQDYTGEAVVTW
+432 THGEDYTGEAVVTW
-446 YTVNGEQLTEVAE
+446 YTVDGEQLTEV
-459 AKNVGAYQVKVAFPA
+459 KNVGAYQVKVAFPA

-521 EFVATVSGLVGDD
+521 EFVATVSGLVGGD

-539 IAFAVVNGY
+539 IAFAADNGY
-548 ELDKANLTSGATE
+548 ELDKANLASGTTE

-584 NTATGDV
+584 NKATGDV

-614 TLNFDGNITVKD
+614 TLNFDGNITVKNSSD
-626 SGNSDVTAN
+626 SDVTAN
-635 AVITMTVNGETFDY
+635 AVITMTVNGKTFDY

-676 ETYTIKAITITV
+676 TTYKIKAITITV
-688 GEADYATD
+688 GEADYSTD
-696 GQVHYGVTFD
+696 GQVHYGVTFA

-726 ITIVASKDLSLTKG
+726 ITIVASKGLSLTEG

-746 VSGTNYVFAEGTTVA
+746 VSGTNYVFAGGTTLT
-761 TKAVYLAMFDAA
+761 TKAVYFAMFDAA
-773 LPDNSKKEIAEQ
+773 LPDHSEKEIAEQ

-797 LTFDGYSLLG
+797 LTFDGYNLLG
-807 WFEDKAETAFDFAA
+807 WFEENAETAFDFAA
-821 TGATADILLTAKW
+821 TGATADIILTAKW
-834 EEILAEHRLTLVVYY
+834 EEILGEHKLTLVVYY

-863 ANKAFTDI
+863 ANKAFTAI
-871 ENFYRAND
+871 ENFYREKD
-879 ARWLVFSGYF
+879 ALWLVFSGYF

-895 TKITTMPNAE
+895 TTITTMPNAE

-956 ASKTLAEGYARFFA
+956 ASKTLAEGYVRFFA
-970 AVANVDGVDGSAND
+970 AVANVDGVEGSTND
-984 IRDVATLRMAMVE
+984 IRDIATLRMAMVE

>member
-1 MENRRKKMTKTNKTL
+1 MTKTNKTL

-41 NAATTG
+41 NAAEKRVEYILNPDKANNESADISSEKSYTAKDIANTSTLDWKAV
-47 QYVKITKTQTDWT
+47 VKVYNVGDNGIKLGT
-60 GKYLIVC
+60 GKVAGSFSIVIPKNAESIEVNAKQFSEK
-67 ETAGGIFNGSLSVLE
+67 ETTLKIADVSYTTTSEFAKYKYPQSGSLT
-82 ASGNVVTEGISITEN
+82 SGETITIGAA
-97 KIARTDT
+97 KRAYI
-104 IDGYSFDINKIEG
+104 
-117 KNTYSIKS
+117 YSIVVNYV
-125 ASGKYI
+125 AS
-131 GSTSNANALK
+131 
-141 ESGITIYENTISV
+141 
-154 ENDGNIK
+154 
-161 ITASSTAVLRF
+161 
-172 NAASNQNRFR
+172 
-182 YFKSDTYTNQKAIQ
+182 
-196 LYKLEENTHTHAYS
+196 HTHAYS
-210 EWKHVDGTKT
+210 DWTHVDGTKT

-285 VTANQGINMMQGDLA
+285 VTANRGINMMQGDFA

-314 NAFGNDEKGNNNIT
+314 NAFGNDESGKNNIT

-368 GDFAMTVKAT
+368 GDFGMTVKAT

-402 GVTITLDDVV
+402 DVTITLDDVA

-432 THGQDYTGEAVVTW
+432 THGEDYKGEAVVTW
-446 YTVNGEQLTEVAE
+446 YTVDGAQLTEVAE

-521 EFVATVSGLVGDD
+521 EFVATVSGLVGGD

-539 IAFAVVNGY
+539 IAFAAVNGY
-548 ELDKANLTSGATE
+548 ELDKANLASGTTE
-561 LTGKVSLVYTLGN
+561 LTGKVSLVYTLGD

-626 SGNSDVTAN
+626 SSDSDVTAN

-676 ETYTIKAITITV
+676 TTYTIKAITITV

-726 ITIVASKDLSLTKG
+726 ITIVASKGLSLTGG

-746 VSGTNYVFAEGTTVA
+746 VSGTNYVFAEGTTLA
-761 TKAVYLAMFDAA
+761 TKAVYLAKFDAA
-773 LPDNSKKEIAEQ
+773 LPDNSEKEIADQ

-797 LTFDGYSLLG
+797 LTFDGYKLLG
-807 WFEDKAETAFDFAA
+807 WFEENAETAFDFT
-821 TGATADILLTAKW
+821 TGATADVVLTATW
-834 EEILAEHRLTLVVYY
+834 EEILGEHKLTLVVYY
-849 NGNVVETLTYDNVM
+849 NGKDVETLTYDNVM
-863 ANKAFTDI
+863 ANKEFAEI
-871 ENFYRAND
+871 ENFYTAK
-879 ARWLVFSGYF
+879 AASWLAFDGYF
-889 AGSDFA
+889 AGSDFRA
-895 TKITTMPNAE
+895 KITTMPNAE

-915 IGLGDVDGDGN
+915 IGLGDVDGDKN
-926 VGNSDIVLYRQYIVG
+926 VGNGDIVLYRQYIVG

-956 ASKTLAEGYARFFA
+956 ASKTLAAEYVRFFA
-970 AVANVDGVDGSAND
+970 AVANVDGVADSAND
-984 IRDVATLRMAMVE
+984 IRDIATLRMAMVE
-997 QDGYKVVGGA
+997 QYGYKVVGGA

-1015 SGNAETQAVNTK
+1015 GGNAETQAVNTK

>member
-1 MENRRKKMTKTNKTL
+1 MTKTNKTL

-26 LACALTIMPVAGTKA
+26 LACALTIMPVADTKA
-41 NAATTG
+41 NAADG
-47 QYVKITKTQTDWT
+47 SKYVKVTALTEDFS
-60 GKYLIVC
+60 GKYLIVY
-67 ETAGGIFNGSLSVLE
+67 ETDNLVFNSALSTDVASNYITTSNTLSGSIDWSSELE
-82 ASGNVVTEGISITEN
+82 NASFEITKSSSGTGYVIKGKSGSYIGTTSDANTLVFKTTQMVNTISFDSKGNVNIIS
-97 KIARTDT
+97 
-104 IDGYSFDINKIEG
+104 
-117 KNTYSIKS
+117 S
-125 ASGKYI
+125 AGAYLRY
-131 GSTSNANALK
+131 NANA
-141 ESGITIYENTISV
+141 GQT
-154 ENDGNIK
+154 
-161 ITASSTAVLRF
+161 
-172 NAASNQNRFR
+172 RFR
-182 YFKSDTYTNQKAIQ
+182 YYKSGSYANQKAIQ

-210 EWKHVDGTKT
+210 EWTHVGGTKT
-220 HVKTCNVDGCDAPTV
+220 HAKTCSVEGCDAPTM
-235 TEACTIVNNVCT
+235 TEDCTITNNVCT
-247 VCNYDYTAKFTVKET
+247 VCNYDYTPKFTVKET
-262 VVAAEGQTSLAI
+262 VVAEEGQTSLAI

-285 VTANQGINMMQGDLA
+285 VTANQGINMMQGDLV

-314 NAFGNDEKGNNNIT
+314 NAFGNDESGNNNIT

-349 GVLATVTYKLKAGV
+349 GVLATVTYQLKAGV
-363 TEVVA
+363 TEVGA
-368 GDFAMTVKAT
+368 DDFGMTVKAT

-402 GVTITLDDVV
+402 NVTITLNDVA
-412 LTYTGASLT
+412 LTYKGASLT

-432 THGQDYTGEAVVTW
+432 THGADYTGKAVVTW
-446 YTVNGEQLTEVAE
+446 YTVKGEQLTEVTE
-459 AKNVGAYQVKVAFPA
+459 AKNVGKYQVKVEFPA
-474 KDGYAAAEKT
+474 KDGYAAAEAT
-484 ANVTVNAKVITV
+484 ANVAVNAKEITV

-521 EFVATVSGLVGDD
+521 EFVATVSGLFGDD
-534 TVNGT
+534 TVSGT
-539 IAFAVVNGY
+539 IAFEVVSGY

-561 LTGKVSLVYTLGN
+561 LTGKVSLVYTLGD

-584 NTATGDV
+584 KTATGDV

-626 SGNSDVTAN
+626 SSDSDVTAN
-635 AVITMTVNGETFDY
+635 ATITMTVNGEAFDY
-649 KTATLTNA
+649 TAKTLTNA
-657 GEYTVVITVVCNGA
+657 GEYAVVIKVVCNGA

-676 ETYTIKAITITV
+676 QTYTIKAITITV
-688 GEADYATD
+688 GEVDYTTD

-706 SAVAGTIDATVDG
+706 KAVAGTIDATVDG

-726 ITIVASKDLSLTKG
+726 ITIVASKDLSLTEG

-746 VSGTNYVFAEGTTVA
+746 ANGTNYVFTEGTTVT
-761 TKAVYLAMFDAA
+761 TKAVYLAKFNAA
-773 LPDNSKKEIAEQ
+773 LPDNSEKLIADQ

-797 LTFDGYSLLG
+797 LTFDGYKLLG
-807 WFEDKAETAFDFAA
+807 WIDEENATFDFT
-821 TGATADILLTAKW
+821 TGATADIILKAEW
-834 EEILAEHRLTLVVYY
+834 AEILGEHKLTLVVYY
-849 NGNVVETLTYDNVM
+849 NEKDVETLTYDNVM
-863 ANKAFTDI
+863 ANTAFTAID
-871 ENFYRAND
+871 NFYQAKD
-879 ARWLVFSGYF
+879 ASWLAFSGYF
-889 AGSDFA
+889 TSSDFA

-905 TTIYAKYEPA
+905 TTIYAKYELA
-915 IGLGDVDGDGN
+915 IGLGDVDGDKN
-926 VGNSDIVLYRQYIVG
+926 VGNGDIVLYRQYIVG

-956 ASKTLAEGYARFFA
+956 ASKTLASEYVRFFA
-970 AVANVDGVDGSAND
+970 AVANVDGVEGSAND
-984 IRDVATLRMAMVE
+984 IRDIATLRMAMVE

-1015 SGNAETQAVNTK
+1015 GGNAETQAVNTK

>member
-1 MENRRKKMTKTNKTL
+1 MTKTNKTL

-41 NAATTG
+41 NAAEEVYEIVKDASSLKVGDEIVIVNKDMDRAISVTQNSNNRAETSVVAVANGVQITSSVQVLVLQQGNKDNTFALYTG
-47 QYVKITKTQTDWT
+47 SGYLYAASSSSNYMKTEKTLSDNSSWTISIDSETSVATIKAQGTNTRNWLRYNSNKGNGLFSCYASGQTDV
-60 GKYLIVC
+60 IVC
-67 ETAGGIFNGSLSVLE
+67 R
-82 ASGNVVTEGISITEN
+82 
-97 KIARTDT
+97 K
-104 IDGYSFDINKIEG
+104 
-117 KNTYSIKS
+117 
-125 ASGKYI
+125 
-131 GSTSNANALK
+131 
-141 ESGITIYENTISV
+141 
-154 ENDGNIK
+154 
-161 ITASSTAVLRF
+161 
-172 NAASNQNRFR
+172 AAS
-182 YFKSDTYTNQKAIQ
+182 
-196 LYKLEENTHTHAYS
+196 HTHAYS
-210 EWKHVDGTKT
+210 EWAHVDGTKT

-262 VVAAEGQTSLAI
+262 VVAAESQTSLAI

-314 NAFGNDEKGNNNIT
+314 NAFGNDESGNNNIT

-368 GDFAMTVKAT
+368 GDFGMRVKAT

-412 LTYTGASLT
+412 LTYTGASLA

-432 THGQDYTGEAVVTW
+432 THGEDYTGEAVVTW
-446 YTVNGEQLTEVAE
+446 YTGNGEQLTEVAE

-521 EFVATVSGLVGDD
+521 EFVATVSGLVGGD

-539 IAFAVVNGY
+539 IAFAAVNGY

-561 LTGKVSLVYTLGN
+561 LTGKVSLVYTIGN

-584 NTATGDV
+584 KTATGDV

-604 SLATEVYYGT
+604 SLETEVYYGT

-626 SGNSDVTAN
+626 SSDSDVTAN

-649 KTATLTNA
+649 KTETLTNA

-676 ETYTIKAITITV
+676 TTYTIKAITITV

-706 SAVAGTIDATVDG
+706 SAVAGAIDATVDG

-726 ITIVASKDLSLTKG
+726 ITIVASDKLTLG
-740 KHIATL
+740 EDNTYTATL
-746 VSGTNYVFAEGTTVA
+746 VSGTNYVFAEGTTLT

-797 LTFDGYSLLG
+797 LTFDGYNLLG

-834 EEILAEHRLTLVVYY
+834 EEILGEHKLTLVVYY
-849 NGNVVETLTYDNVM
+849 NGNVVETLIYDNVM

-879 ARWLVFSGYF
+879 ALWLVFSGYF

-941 GYKITVVEAG
+941 GYKITVVETG

-956 ASKTLAEGYARFFA
+956 ASKTLAEGYVRFFA
-970 AVANVDGVDGSAND
+970 AVANVDGVEGSAND
-984 IRDVATLRMAMVE
+984 IRDIATLRMAMVE
-997 QDGYKVVGGA
+997 QDGYKVDGGA

>member
-1 MENRRKKMTKTNKTL
+1 MTKTNKTL

-41 NAATTG
+41 NAAEN
-47 QYVKITKTQTDWT
+47 YVLAESITDKDTVVLYCPTVKKELSGFFT
-60 GKYLIVC
+60 GKTPYGQG
-67 ETAGGIFNGSLSVLE
+67 ED
-82 ASGNVVTEGISITEN
+82 ASKGISGLFPFTVMELS
-97 KIARTDT
+97 T
-104 IDGYSFDINKIEG
+104 
-117 KNTYSIKS
+117 
-125 ASGKYI
+125 ASGKVYSFKN
-131 GSTSNANALK
+131 GTQYLAWTSGNSLK
-141 ESGITIYENTISV
+141 MVDDLDDNSKWNVSFETNGNVTITNVATPERTILWNRQYPRFAAYTKQSV
-154 ENDGNIK
+154 GDDYYATQFYK
-161 ITASSTAVLRF
+161 L
-172 NAASNQNRFR
+172 AAS
-182 YFKSDTYTNQKAIQ
+182 
-196 LYKLEENTHTHAYS
+196 HTHAYS

-235 TEACTIVNNVCT
+235 KEECTIVNNVCT

-285 VTANQGINMMQGDLA
+285 ITANQGINMMQGDLA

-314 NAFGNDEKGNNNIT
+314 NAFGNDESGNNNIT
-328 VTNDVTLAEQKVV
+328 VTNDVTLAEQKVA

-368 GDFAMTVKAT
+368 GDFGMTVKAT

-402 GVTITLDDVV
+402 GVTITLDDVA

-432 THGQDYTGEAVVTW
+432 THGKDYTGEAVVTW
-446 YTVNGEQLTEVAE
+446 YTVDGEQLTEV
-459 AKNVGAYQVKVAFPA
+459 KNVGAYQVKVAFPA

-521 EFVATVSGLVGDD
+521 EFVATVSGLVGGD

-539 IAFAVVNGY
+539 IAFAAVNGY

-584 NTATGDV
+584 KTATGDV
-591 EVTAYIADLTVTV
+591 EVTAYIAGLTVTV

-626 SGNSDVTAN
+626 SNDSDVTAN

-649 KTATLTNA
+649 TAEPLTNA

-740 KHIATL
+740 KYIATL

-773 LPDNSKKEIAEQ
+773 LPDNSEKEIADQ

-792 FSAPE
+792 FSAPK
-797 LTFDGYSLLG
+797 LTFDGYNLLG
-807 WFEDKAETAFDFAA
+807 WFEENAETAFDFAA
-821 TGATADILLTAKW
+821 TGATADVMLTAKW
-834 EEILAEHRLTLVVYY
+834 AEILGEHKLTLVVYY

-879 ARWLVFSGYF
+879 ARWLAFDGYF
-889 AGSDFA
+889 AGSNFA
-895 TKITTMPNAE
+895 AKITTMPNAE

-915 IGLGDVDGDGN
+915 IGLGDVDGDGK

-956 ASKTLAEGYARFFA
+956 ASKTLAADYVRFFA
-970 AVANVDGVDGSAND
+970 AVANVDGVEGSAND

>member
-41 NAATTG
+41 NAEEALVAFNIAGKETNIPASTYEVTNGDYKLSAKGTNMYEDGDAGYRIGSKKSTGSFEFTVPKTITKIIVYAANYNSDTGAAISINGGAATTLTKNIG
-47 QYVKITKTQTDWT
+47 VADFKFSSISEYDKIEAEITGTTVKITSTKRA
-60 GKYLIVC
+60 LIRII
-67 ETAGGIFNGSLSVLE
+67 EWYGS
-82 ASGNVVTEGISITEN
+82 
-97 KIARTDT
+97 
-104 IDGYSFDINKIEG
+104 
-117 KNTYSIKS
+117 
-125 ASGKYI
+125 
-131 GSTSNANALK
+131 
-141 ESGITIYENTISV
+141 
-154 ENDGNIK
+154 
-161 ITASSTAVLRF
+161 
-172 NAASNQNRFR
+172 AAS
-182 YFKSDTYTNQKAIQ
+182 
-196 LYKLEENTHTHAYS
+196 HTHAYS

-220 HVKTCNVDGCDAPTV
+220 HVKTCNVDGCDAPTM

-274 DAEGQFSVTYN
+274 DAEGQFSVIYN

-300 YNSEKLTLVSVEAG
+300 YNSEKLTIVSVEAG

-349 GVLATVTYKLKAGV
+349 GVLATVTYKLKAGI

-368 GDFAMTVKAT
+368 GDFGMTVKAT

-389 TVEANTITVVVLK
+389 TVETNTITVVVLK

-412 LTYTGASLT
+412 LTYTGASLA

-432 THGQDYTGEAVVTW
+432 THGEDYTGEAVVTW
-446 YTVNGEQLTEVAE
+446 YTGNGEQLTEVAE

-521 EFVATVSGLVGDD
+521 EFVATVSGLVGGD

-539 IAFAVVNGY
+539 IAFAAVNGY

-561 LTGKVSLVYTLGN
+561 LTGKVSLVYTIGN

-584 NTATGDV
+584 KTATGDV

-604 SLATEVYYGT
+604 SLETEVYYGT

-626 SGNSDVTAN
+626 SSDSDVTAN

-649 KTATLTNA
+649 KTETLTNA

-676 ETYTIKAITITV
+676 TTYTIKAITITV

-706 SAVAGTIDATVDG
+706 SAVAGAIDATVDG

-726 ITIVASKDLSLTKG
+726 ITIVASDKLTLG
-740 KHIATL
+740 EDNTYTATL
-746 VSGTNYVFAEGTTVA
+746 ANGTNYVFAEGTTLT

-797 LTFDGYSLLG
+797 LTFDGYNLLG

-834 EEILAEHRLTLVVYY
+834 EEILGEHKLTLVVYY
-849 NGNVVETLTYDNVM
+849 NGNVVETLIYDNVM

-879 ARWLVFSGYF
+879 ALWLVFSGYF

-956 ASKTLAEGYARFFA
+956 ASKTLAEGYVRFFA
-970 AVANVDGVDGSAND
+970 AVANVDGVEGSAND
-984 IRDVATLRMAMVE
+984 IRDIATLRMAMVE
-997 QDGYKVVGGA
+997 QDGYKVDGGA

>member
-41 NAATTG
+41 NAAEKRVEYILNPDKANNESADISSEKSYTAKDIANTSTLDWKAV
-47 QYVKITKTQTDWT
+47 VKVYNVGDNGIKLGT
-60 GKYLIVC
+60 GKVAGSFSIVIPKNAESIEVNAKQFSEK
-67 ETAGGIFNGSLSVLE
+67 ETTLKIADVSYTTTSEFAKYKYPQSGSLT
-82 ASGNVVTEGISITEN
+82 SGETITIGAA
-97 KIARTDT
+97 KRAYI
-104 IDGYSFDINKIEG
+104 
-117 KNTYSIKS
+117 YSIVVN
-125 ASGKYI
+125 Y
-131 GSTSNANALK
+131 
-141 ESGITIYENTISV
+141 
-154 ENDGNIK
+154 
-161 ITASSTAVLRF
+161 
-172 NAASNQNRFR
+172 AAS
-182 YFKSDTYTNQKAIQ
+182 
-196 LYKLEENTHTHAYS
+196 HTHAYS

-285 VTANQGINMMQGDLA
+285 ITANQGINMMQGDLA

-314 NAFGNDEKGNNNIT
+314 NAFGNDESGNNNIT

-368 GDFAMTVKAT
+368 GDFGMTVKAT
-378 AGNEYVADGVA
+378 AGNEYVTDGVA

-402 GVTITLDDVV
+402 GVTITLDDVA

-432 THGQDYTGEAVVTW
+432 THGEDYTGKAVVTW
-446 YTVNGEQLTEVAE
+446 YTVDGEQLTEVAE

-521 EFVATVSGLVGDD
+521 EFVATVGGLVGGD

-539 IAFAVVNGY
+539 IAFAAVNGY
-548 ELDKANLTSGATE
+548 ELDKANLASGATE

-626 SGNSDVTAN
+626 SSDDSDVTAN
-635 AVITMTVNGETFDY
+635 ATITMTVNGETFDY
-649 KTATLTNA
+649 TTEKLTNA
-657 GEYTVVITVVCNGA
+657 GEYAVVITVVCNGA

-676 ETYTIKAITITV
+676 KTYKIKAITITV
-688 GEADYATD
+688 GEADYNTD

-706 SAVAGTIDATVDG
+706 SAVAGIIDATVDG

-726 ITIVASKDLSLTKG
+726 ITIVASKDLSLTEG

-746 VSGTNYVFAEGTTVA
+746 ANGTNYVFAEGTTLT
-761 TKAVYLAMFDAA
+761 TKAVYLAMFGAN
-773 LPDNSKKEIAEQ
+773 LPDNSEKLIADQ

-797 LTFDGYSLLG
+797 LTFDGYNLLG
-807 WFEDKAETAFDFAA
+807 WFEENAETAFDFTA
-821 TGATADILLTAKW
+821 TGATANILLTAKW
-834 EEILAEHRLTLVVYY
+834 AEILGEHKLTLVVYY
-849 NGNVVETLTYDNVM
+849 NENVVETLTYDNVK
-863 ANKAFTDI
+863 ANTEFTAID
-871 ENFYRAND
+871 NFYQAKD
-879 ARWLVFSGYF
+879 ASWLVFSGYF

-956 ASKTLAEGYARFFA
+956 ASKTLAEGYVRFFA
-970 AVANVDGVDGSAND
+970 AVANVDGVADSAND
-984 IRDVATLRMAMVE
+984 IRDIATLRMAMVE

>member
-1 MENRRKKMTKTNKTL
+1 MTKTNKTL

-41 NAATTG
+41 NAAEEVYEIVKDASSLKVGDEIVIVNKDMDRAISVTQNSNNRAETSVVAVANGVQITSSVQVLVLQQGNKDNTFALYTG
-47 QYVKITKTQTDWT
+47 SGYLYAASSSSNYMKTEKTLSDNSSWTISIDSETSVATIKAQGTNTRNWLRYNSNKGNGLFSCYASGQTDV
-60 GKYLIVC
+60 IVC
-67 ETAGGIFNGSLSVLE
+67 R
-82 ASGNVVTEGISITEN
+82 
-97 KIARTDT
+97 K
-104 IDGYSFDINKIEG
+104 
-117 KNTYSIKS
+117 
-125 ASGKYI
+125 
-131 GSTSNANALK
+131 
-141 ESGITIYENTISV
+141 
-154 ENDGNIK
+154 
-161 ITASSTAVLRF
+161 
-172 NAASNQNRFR
+172 AAS
-182 YFKSDTYTNQKAIQ
+182 
-196 LYKLEENTHTHAYS
+196 HTHAYS
-210 EWKHVDGTKT
+210 EWAHVDGTKT

-262 VVAAEGQTSLAI
+262 VVAAESQTSLAI

-314 NAFGNDEKGNNNIT
+314 NAFGNDESGNNNIT

-389 TVEANTITVVVLK
+389 TVEVNTITVVVLK
-402 GVTITLDDVV
+402 GVTITLDDVA

-432 THGQDYTGEAVVTW
+432 THGEDYTGEAVVTW
-446 YTVNGEQLTEVAE
+446 YTVDGEQLTEV
-459 AKNVGAYQVKVAFPA
+459 KNVGAYQVKVAFPA

-521 EFVATVSGLVGDD
+521 EFVATVSGLVGGD

-539 IAFAVVNGY
+539 IAFTAVSGY

-561 LTGKVSLVYTLGN
+561 LTGKVSLVYTLGD

-584 NTATGDV
+584 NNATGDV

-626 SGNSDVTAN
+626 SSDSDVTAN
-635 AVITMTVNGETFDY
+635 ATVTMTVNGETVDY
-649 KTATLTNA
+649 TAATLTNA

-676 ETYTIKAITITV
+676 TTYTIKAITITV
-688 GEADYATD
+688 GEADYAID

-726 ITIVASKDLSLTKG
+726 ITIVASKDLSLTEG

-746 VSGTNYVFAEGTTVA
+746 VSGTNYVFAEGTTLA

-773 LPDNSKKEIAEQ
+773 LPDHSEKEIAEQ

-797 LTFDGYSLLG
+797 LTFDGYNLLG

-834 EEILAEHRLTLVVYY
+834 EEILGEHKLTLVVYY
-849 NGNVVETLTYDNVM
+849 NGKVVETLTYENVM
-863 ANKAFTDI
+863 ANKAFTAID
-871 ENFYRAND
+871 NFYQAKD
-879 ARWLVFSGYF
+879 ASWLVFSGYF

-895 TKITTMPNAE
+895 TTITTMPNAE
-905 TTIYAKYEPA
+905 TTIYAKYELA

-956 ASKTLAEGYARFFA
+956 ASKTLVAGYVRFFA
-970 AVANVDGVDGSAND
+970 AVANVDGVEGSAND
-984 IRDVATLRMAMVE
+984 IRDIATLRMAMVE

>member
-41 NAATTG
+41 NAAEEVYELVTDDSTLNAG
-47 QYVKITKTQTDWT
+47 DKIIFAAKCSKGLFAAGKVASGVMASTDATSVSTNGSTVTAVKATSAVVLTLGGSAGKWTLSVDGKLLGATDAKKVALDKGTKTW
-60 GKYLIVC
+60 
-67 ETAGGIFNGSLSVLE
+67 S
-82 ASGNVVTEGISITEN
+82 ISIDNEGN
-97 KIARTDT
+97 AT
-104 IDGYSFDINKIEG
+104 IQNGTS
-117 KNTYSIKS
+117 TY
-125 ASGKYI
+125 GRFLY
-131 GSTSNANALK
+131 N
-141 ESGITIYENTISV
+141 V
-154 ENDGNIK
+154 
-161 ITASSTAVLRF
+161 SSPRF
-172 NAASNQNRFR
+172 T
-182 YFKSDTYTNQKAIQ
+182 TYTSKATDAMI
-196 LYKLEENTHTHAYS
+196 LPSIYKLGASHTHAYS

-274 DAEGQFSVTYN
+274 DAEGQFCVTYN
-285 VTANQGINMMQGDLA
+285 ITANQGINMMQGDLA

-368 GDFAMTVKAT
+368 GDFGMTVKAT

-402 GVTITLDDVV
+402 GVTITLDDVA

-432 THGQDYTGEAVVTW
+432 THGEDYTGEAVVTW
-446 YTVNGEQLTEVAE
+446 YKVDGAQLTEVTE

-521 EFVATVSGLVGDD
+521 EFVATVGGLVGGD

-539 IAFAVVNGY
+539 IAFAAVNGY
-548 ELDKANLTSGATE
+548 ELDKANLASGATE

-626 SGNSDVTAN
+626 SSDSDVTAN

-676 ETYTIKAITITV
+676 TTYKIKAITITV

-706 SAVAGTIDATVDG
+706 SAVAGTIDATVDD

-726 ITIVASKDLSLTKG
+726 ITIVASKDLSLTEG

-746 VSGTNYVFAEGTTVA
+746 VSGTNYVFAEGTTLT
-761 TKAVYLAMFDAA
+761 TKAVYLAMFEAA
-773 LPDNSKKEIAEQ
+773 LPDNSEKEIADQ

-797 LTFDGYSLLG
+797 LTFDGYNLLG

-834 EEILAEHRLTLVVYY
+834 KEILGEHKLTLVVYY

-879 ARWLVFSGYF
+879 APWLVFSGYF

-895 TKITTMPNAE
+895 TEITTMPNAV

-956 ASKTLAEGYARFFA
+956 ASKTLAEGYVRFFA
-970 AVANVDGVDGSAND
+970 AVANVDGVEGSTND